1 MKKRNFLLEFAL
13 KSKYNLFASI
23 TALVVLLFAISTVTY
38 AWIEGATTL
47 SINDNTG
54 SVYSNSVKAVNISV
68 GSSAA
73 NNTLNLSQYLDPVL
87 GSGKFYLAPNAVGSL
102 PDGNRGLVN
111 VKINGRDAD
120 TNDISTNY
128 IFFETKIK
136 CVGVVTD
143 LLFDTSSYI
152 KIGGTSGATASN
164 IKTGVTL
171 LNASDRTPVY
181 SNIYTAEQIASGSN
195 AVTGFAP
202 GGEYILQFKIW
213 NEGDNSY
220 NPGSEISINLVLIPQ
235 KDTTTLKLIDYTNS
249 ETSQNL
255 LSSKTVKVEYAGGS
269 ITGTKSG
276 TTYTFNDV
284 PCSQLNNI
292 KFVAYDSS
300 SDNATIYASYDLTG
314 TSVVKGSTYSVY
326 GDPTQSLGTFG
337 NVQKV
342 TLKDVSYENL
352 LQSGTT
358 VRIDNGVNSVYTMYR
373 GSSTKAFS
381 AYVPAASIGKTI
393 TFSNTGYTVSGTLSS
408 SNPYYY
414 IFGETMTK
422 SGTKTVCAG
431 KWYASDSQTT
441 TTIEIQDKT
450 KGRLVQT
457 NSQNV
462 YVQYSDLG
470 TDFYKAYYDTTNS
483 RWKITATNNSI
494 VVWSF
499 EAYSDSAKMY
509 NWTSEARTDA
519 DTCFYF
525 LTAETTGASDGSW
538 NYTGSDID
546 PGILTGEKVSFYG
559 GIANNWTET
568 TGVYISST
576 ETDKATEAIEGTK
589 KADGDFYQFSNL
601 PPEKPADL
609 TGFTTFATAKFIN
622 VDSLNYY
629 LKNKTDWKGKQIE
642 ENAQGGKFYGLWSTE
657 SGNDYIHPVDAVTGK
672 TTIGSASEATSSAS
686 PANISSAD
694 ASNLT
699 LSTVTSSITSLLGE
713 NLYIEYHVSTDGT
726 SYDCVKMKDSA
737 NPISNTTTTTNGIDL
752 SGYIDAD
759 ATLIVKTVLTDGQV
773 YYVSDTDYIRFAD
786 TKTVRLSP
794 SAGATLSATY
804 GGTTYT
810 VAPTDT
816 AQDITVYSGETLTV
830 TATQTASTGKAK
842 FTWSSDSSSVGTQ
855 SPANTV
861 LTKTSTYTLPIAAG
875 SPPLTTLSVGV
886 DQYYQLS
893 YSGGITSTT
902 AKDTYVQSGKT
913 VDLKFSHA
921 TNNYKVVWKVGTTT
935 VKTTDQL
942 LAGETD
948 TYTVTMNADKS
959 VSVTLTQL
967 YKLTYSLAS
976 GSASGSAL
984 TAKNGTTSLSSSPQY
999 FENGTVI
1006 SFTATKPDADNYYS
1020 ITWNAT
1026 DNSGTRTSSDGDMKS
1041 ESETKNITINGNT
1054 TVEVTVTKSTTYA
1067 VTINKS
1073 NNASLTAEYTVNGV
1087 TGTISDINTNGATVN
1102 LPKGATVKVTATA
1115 HTGYQF
1121 DSYTVKNGNTTTT
1134 KTDNQYTITVGTD
1147 PIEIT
1152 VNTSEA
1158 AVIPTNAIFF
1168 KNTVGWSNVYVYF
1181 YSRSYWDKDKGSGS
1195 QNIASG
1201 PTIMKPLSG
1210 TTDIYYL
1217 ELPGDYSIVSFTK
1230 DGQSN
1235 YGNFHNTQAVYRTD
1249 FNKST
1254 PLYTPVNTP
1263 SETLNG
1269 GTVPYY
1275 NNGTWS
1281 AYPETTTEYTV
1292 TINSVS
1298 NATIAVTCD
1307 DTGAT
1312 LTSGATVPANTSI
1325 TVTVTPNTNYNV
1337 KSITVGTDVKN
1348 YTASGAQTKTATVTG
1363 NVTVSAVVEQASTTR
1378 TIYFDNTNSGWST
1391 VYAYAWQ
1398 GSNTSNK
1405 NAPWHGE
1412 QMTNVSGTI
1421 WSITLNADLDKI
1433 IFNNNDSS
1441 QTGNLDIP
1449 GDGYLY
1455 TYGTGWSASPYD
1467 PSASAT
1473 KKINVYVIS
1482 YIYNSANVGNY
1493 SVRCVGGSNDGKD
1506 VSCTDKNT
1514 TKTKDVGYWGS
1525 AQTFHY
1531 LTAEIPA
1538 DTTEFKFH
1546 IGDTWY
1552 GANGK
1557 VADSNTVYIFN
1568 YDGGDKATY
1577 TQE

>member
-47 SINDNTG
+47 TINDTTG

-102 PDGNRGLVN
+102 TDNNRGLVN

-120 TNDISTNY
+120 TNDIGTNY

-171 LNASDRTPVY
+171 LNVSDRTPVY
-181 SNIYTAEQIASGSN
+181 SNIYTSEQIASGSN
-195 AVTGFAP
+195 AVTGFAQD
-202 GGEYILQFKIW
+202 GEYILQFKIW
-213 NEGDNSY
+213 NEGDNTY
-220 NPGSEISINLVLIPQ
+220 NPGSEISINFVLIPQ
-235 KDTTTLKLIDYTNS
+235 KDTTTLKLMDYTNS

-269 ITGTKSG
+269 ITGSKSG
-276 TTYTFNDV
+276 TTYTFSDV
-284 PCSQLNNI
+284 PCSQLDNI

-300 SDNATIYASYDLTG
+300 SDPVIYDLTG
-314 TSVVKGSTYSVY
+314 TSVEKGSTYTVY

-358 VRIDNGVNSVYTMYR
+358 VSIGNGVDSSAYTMYR
-373 GSSTKAFS
+373 GSSTTAFS
-381 AYVPAASIGKTI
+381 AYVPVASIGKTI

-457 NSQNV
+457 NAQNV

-509 NWTSEARTDA
+509 NWTSEARKDA

-576 ETDKATEAIEGTK
+576 ETTSATEAIAGTK

-601 PPEKPADL
+601 PSGKPDAL
-609 TGFTTFATAKFIN
+609 TTFATAKFIN

-657 SGNDYIHPVDAVTGK
+657 SGKDYIHPVDAVTGK

-686 PANISSAD
+686 PANISTAD

-726 SYDCVKMKDSA
+726 SYDCVKMMDTT

-794 SAGATLSATY
+794 SEGATLSATY

-816 AQDITVYSGETLTV
+816 AQNITVYSGETLTV

-842 FTWSSDSSSVGTQ
+842 FTWSDSSSVGTQ

-875 SPPLTTLSVGV
+875 SPSLTTLSVGV

-902 AKDTYVQSGKT
+902 ATDTYVKSGKT
-913 VDLKFSHA
+913 VDLTFSHE
-921 TNNYKVVWKVGTTT
+921 TNNYKVEWQVGTAT
-935 VKTTDQL
+935 VKTTNLL

-948 TYTVTMNADKS
+948 TYTVTMDADKS
-959 VSVTLTQL
+959 VTVTLTQL

-1006 SFTATKPDADNYYS
+1006 SFTATKPDANNYYS
-1020 ITWNAT
+1020 ITWKTT
-1026 DNSGTRTSSDGDMKS
+1026 DNSGTSTSSDGDMKS
-1041 ESETKNITINGNT
+1041 ESETKNITVNGNT

-1067 VTINKS
+1067 VTINKPI
-1073 NNASLTAEYTVNGV
+1073 NASLTAEYTVNGV
-1087 TGTISDINTNGATVN
+1087 TGTISEINTSGATVE
-1102 LPKGATVKVTATA
+1102 LPEGATVKVTATA

-1134 KTDNQYTITVGTD
+1134 ETDNPYTITVGTNT
-1147 PIEIT
+1147 IEIT
-1152 VNTSEA
+1152 VNTTEA

-1181 YSRSYWDKDKGSGS
+1181 YQQKYWDASNGSGS
-1195 QNIASG
+1195 NGIASG
-1201 PTIMKPLSG
+1201 PTPMKPLSG

-1230 DGQSN
+1230 DSQSN
-1235 YGNFHNTQAVYRTD
+1235 YANFHKTEAVYRTD

-1254 PLYTPVNTP
+1254 PLYTPETTASGTYNT
-1263 SETLNG
+1263 N
-1269 GTVPYY
+1269 VPYY

-1292 TINSVS
+1292 TVTNNP
-1298 NATIAVTCD
+1298 NATITVKRN
-1307 DTGAT
+1307 DTN
-1312 LTSGATVPANTSI
+1312 ATVASGDKVPKDTEI

-1337 KSITVGTDVKN
+1337 KSITVGSSTLT
-1348 YTASGAQTKTATVTG
+1348 YTTSGAQTLTATVTG
-1363 NVTVSAVVEQASTTR
+1363 NVTVSAVVEQASTTAR
-1378 TIYFDNTNSGWST
+1378 TIYFDNTVSNWSN
-1391 VYAYAWQ
+1391 VYAHIWYKD
-1398 GSNTSNK
+1398 GSSSEATSWPGNK
-1405 NAPWHGE
+1405 MDSVAGN
-1412 QMTNVSGTI
+1412 I
-1421 WSITLNADLDKI
+1421 YSITINDPNINYI
-1433 IFNNNDSS
+1433 IFNNNSDK
-1441 QTGNLDIP
+1441 QTGDVPIP
-1449 GDGYLY
+1449 
-1455 TYGTGWSASPYD
+1455 T
-1467 PSASAT
+1467 
-1473 KKINVYVIS
+1473 
-1482 YIYNSANVGNY
+1482 
-1493 SVRCVGGSNDGKD
+1493 DGKD
-1506 VSCTDKNT
+1506 LFTWDGT
-1514 TKTKDVGYWGS
+1514 T
-1525 AQTFHY
+1525 
-1531 LTAEIPA
+1531 
-1538 DTTEFKFH
+1538 
-1546 IGDTWY
+1546 
-1552 GANGK
+1552 
-1557 VADSNTVYIFN
+1557 
-1568 YDGGDKATY
+1568 ATY
-1577 TQE
+1577 MGTWSVYSGGGSTSTLTVKISGPVLTEDNKVGTVKYCAVFKADGKSETSVTMDSQGSGKYTCTIPDGYTKVDIQRRSASDNKLWNEKTGLALPSGDCTYTINSWFDGSWS

>member
-47 SINDNTG
+47 TVNDNTG

-102 PDGNRGLVN
+102 TDGNNGLVN
-111 VKINGRDAD
+111 VAINGRDAD
-120 TNDISTNY
+120 SNDISTNY

-164 IKTGVTL
+164 IKTGLTL

-181 SNIYTAEQIASGSN
+181 SNIYSAEQIKSGVN
-195 AVTGFAP
+195 AVSGFAQD
-202 GGEYILQFKIW
+202 GEYILQFKIW
-213 NEGDNSY
+213 NEGDNTY

-269 ITGTKSG
+269 IKGTKSG
-276 TTYTFNDV
+276 NTYTFNDV
-284 PCSQLNNI
+284 PCSQLHNI
-292 KFVAYDSS
+292 KFVAY
-300 SDNATIYASYDLTG
+300 TGTTEYASYDLTG
-314 TSVVKGSTYSVY
+314 TSVAKASTYSVY
-326 GDPTQSLGTFG
+326 GDPTKSLGTFG
-337 NVQKV
+337 DVQKV

-352 LQSGTT
+352 VKSSTT
-358 VRIDNGVNSVYTMYR
+358 INLSNGVDESSYTMYR
-373 GSSTKAFS
+373 GSSTTTFT
-381 AYVPAASIGKTI
+381 AYVPASSIGKAV
-393 TFSNTGYTVSGTLSS
+393 TFSNDGYTASGTLAS

-457 NSQNV
+457 NAQNV

-483 RWKITATNNSI
+483 RWKVTATNNSI

-525 LTAETTGASDGSW
+525 ITAEATGDSDGSW

-559 GIANNWTET
+559 GIANNWSPS
-568 TGVYISST
+568 GVYISST
-576 ETDKATEAIEGTK
+576 ETTAASGAIEGTK
-589 KADGDFYQFSNL
+589 KADGSFYQFSNL
-601 PPEKPADL
+601 PSGKPDAL
-609 TGFTTFATAKFIN
+609 TTFVTAKFIN
-622 VDSLNYY
+622 VDPLQYY
-629 LKNKTDWKGKQIE
+629 LKHKTDWKGKQIE
-642 ENAQGGKFYGLWSTE
+642 DEKAEGGKFYGLWSTE
-657 SGNDYIHPVDAVTGK
+657 SGKDYIHPVDAVTGK
-672 TTIGSASEATSSAS
+672 TTIGSASEATSSTS
-686 PANISSAD
+686 PANISPAD

-699 LSTVTSSITSLLGE
+699 LSTVTSSITSLLAE

-726 SYDCVKMKDSA
+726 SYDCVKMMDAA

-752 SGYIDAD
+752 SGYINAG
-759 ATLIVKTVLTDGQV
+759 APLIVKTVLTDGQV

-810 VAPTDT
+810 VPPTDT

-842 FTWSSDSSSVGTQ
+842 FTWSDSSSVGTQ
-855 SPANTV
+855 SPASTE
-861 LTKTSTYTLPIAAG
+861 LTNTSTYTLPITSE
-875 SPPLTTLSVGV
+875 SPSLTTLSVGV
-886 DQYYQLS
+886 DQYYKLS

-902 AKDTYVQSGKT
+902 ATDTYVQSGET

-935 VKTTDQL
+935 VKPTDQL

-948 TYTVTMNADKS
+948 TYSVTMNADKS

-967 YKLTYSLAS
+967 YMLTYSLAS

-1006 SFTATKPDADNYYS
+1006 SFTATKPDADNYYA
-1020 ITWNAT
+1020 ITWKTT
-1026 DNSGTRTSSDGDMKS
+1026 DNSGTSTSSDGDMKS
-1041 ESETKNITINGNT
+1041 ESETKNITVNGNT

-1073 NNASLTAEYTVNGV
+1073 TNASLTAEYTVNGV
-1087 TGTISDINTNGATVN
+1087 TCTISDINTSGATVN
-1102 LPKGATVKVTATA
+1102 LPEGATVKVTATK
-1115 HTGYQF
+1115 HDGYQVDGF
-1121 DSYTVKNGNTTTT
+1121 EVKTGSTTET
-1134 KTDNQYTITVGTD
+1134 KTGSELNITVGTD
-1147 PIEIT
+1147 PIVIT
-1152 VNTSEA
+1152 VKTSEA
-1158 AVIPTNAIFF
+1158 ATRTIYF
-1168 KNTVGWSNVYVYF
+1168 KNNLGWSNVKVYA
-1181 YSRSYWDKDKGSGS
+1181 YSSEWTSWNNSPSMTLIDSTNKIWKIENVPNTSKNIIFHNGKG
-1195 QNIASG
+1195 
-1201 PTIMKPLSG
+1201 
-1210 TTDIYYL
+1210 
-1217 ELPGDYSIVSFTK
+1217 GDYSQTADLTIPTNDDDLFTP
-1230 DGQSN
+1230 
-1235 YGNFHNTQAVYRTD
+1235 NTTANSSKKY
-1249 FNKST
+1249 
-1254 PLYTPVNTP
+1254 
-1263 SETLNG
+1263 E
-1269 GTVPYY
+1269 
-1275 NNGTWS
+1275 GTWS
-1281 AYPETTTEYTV
+1281 KYSPVTEYTV
-1292 TINSVS
+1292 TVTSNS
-1298 NATIAVTCD
+1298 NATITVKRN
-1307 DTGAT
+1307 DTN
-1312 LTSGATVPANTSI
+1312 ATVASGDKVPKDTEI
-1325 TVTVTPNTNYNV
+1325 TVTVTPSPGYNVTTIKVGSSTTNY
-1337 KSITVGTDVKN
+1337 TT
-1348 YTASGAQTKTATVTG
+1348 SGAQTKTATVTG

-1378 TIYFDNTNSGWST
+1378 TIYFDNTNSNWST
-1391 VYAYAWQ
+1391 VCAYAWQ
-1398 GSNTSNK
+1398 DSYSSNK
-1405 NAPWHGE
+1405 NAPWPGLE
-1412 QMTNVSGTI
+1412 MTHVSGNI
-1421 WSITLNADLDKI
+1421 WSITLTNDYWDKI
-1433 IFNNNDSS
+1433 IFNNNNNGS
-1441 QTGNLDIP
+1441 QTDNLDIP

-1455 TYGTGWSASPYD
+1455 TYGSGWSTTPYD

-1514 TKTKDVGYWGS
+1514 TKTKDVGYWSS

-1568 YDGGDKATY
+1568 YSGDKATY

>member
-47 SINDNTG
+47 TVNDNTG

-102 PDGNRGLVN
+102 TDGNNGLVN
-111 VKINGRDAD
+111 VAINGRDAD
-120 TNDISTNY
+120 SNDISTNY

-136 CVGVVTD
+136 CSGVVTD

-152 KIGGTSGATASN
+152 NIGGTSGTTASY
-164 IKTGVTL
+164 IKTGLTL

-181 SNIYTAEQIASGSN
+181 SNIYSAEQIKSGVN
-195 AVTGFAP
+195 AVSGFAQD
-202 GGEYILQFKIW
+202 GEYILQFKIW
-213 NEGDNSY
+213 NEGDENYYS
-220 NPGSEISINLVLIPQ
+220 GSEVSINLLLIPQ

-255 LSSKTVKVEYAGGS
+255 LSSKTVKLEYNGGS
-269 ITGTKSG
+269 IAATKSG
-276 TTYTFNDV
+276 NTYTFNDV
-284 PCSQLNNI
+284 PCSQLDNI
-292 KFVAYDSS
+292 KFVAY
-300 SDNATIYASYDLTG
+300 TGTTEYASYDLTG
-314 TSVVKGSTYSVY
+314 TSVAKASTYSVY
-326 GDPTQSLGTFG
+326 GDPTKSLGTFG
-337 NVQKV
+337 DVQKV

-352 LQSGTT
+352 VKSSTT
-358 VRIDNGVNSVYTMYR
+358 INLSNGVDESSYTMYR
-373 GSSTKAFS
+373 GSSTTTFT
-381 AYVPAASIGKTI
+381 AYVPASSIGKAV
-393 TFSNTGYTVSGTLSS
+393 TFSNDGYTASGTLAS

-457 NSQNV
+457 NAQNV
-462 YVQYSDLG
+462 YAQYSDLG

-483 RWKITATNNSI
+483 RWKVTATNNSI

-525 LTAETTGASDGSW
+525 ITAETTGDSNGSW

-559 GIANNWTET
+559 GIANNWSPS
-568 TGVYISST
+568 GVYISST
-576 ETDKATEAIEGTK
+576 STTSETQAIAGTK
-589 KADGDFYQFSNL
+589 KADDTFYQFSNNL
-601 PPEKPADL
+601 PSGKPTEL
-609 TGFTTFATAKFIN
+609 TAFVTAKFIN
-622 VDSLNYY
+622 VDPLNYY
-629 LKNKTDWKGKQIE
+629 LKHKTDWNGKQIG
-642 ENAQGGKFYGLWSTE
+642 ENAQGGKFYGLWST
-657 SGNDYIHPVDAVTGK
+657 GNDANYIHAVNPVTGK
-672 TTIGSASEATSSAS
+672 TTIGSASEATSSTS

-699 LSTVTSSITSLLGE
+699 LSTVTSSIKSLLAE

-726 SYDCVKMKDSA
+726 SYDCVKMMDAA

-752 SGYIDAD
+752 SGYINAG
-759 ATLIVKTVLTDGQV
+759 APLIVKTVLTDGQV

-786 TKTVRLSP
+786 TKTVRLRP

-842 FTWSSDSSSVGTQ
+842 FTWSDSSSVGTQ

-875 SPPLTTLSVGV
+875 SPSLTTLSVGV
-886 DQYYQLS
+886 DQYYKLS

-902 AKDTYVQSGKT
+902 ATDTYVQSGET
-913 VDLKFSHA
+913 VGLKFSHA

-948 TYTVTMNADKS
+948 TYTVTMDADKS
-959 VSVTLTQL
+959 VTVTLTQL
-967 YKLTYSLAS
+967 YKLTYGLAS

-999 FENGTVI
+999 LANGTVI
-1006 SFTATKPDADNYYS
+1006 SFTATKPDADNYYE
-1020 ITWNAT
+1020 IIWKTT
-1026 DNSGTRTSSDGDMKS
+1026 DNSGTSTSSDGDMKS

-1073 NNASLTAEYTVNGV
+1073 TNASLTAEYTVNGV
-1087 TGTISDINTNGATVN
+1087 TGTISDINTSGATVN
-1102 LPKGATVKVTATA
+1102 LPEGATVKVTATA
-1115 HTGYQF
+1115 HTGNQF
-1121 DSYTVKNGNTTTT
+1121 DSYTVKNGTNTTTET
-1134 KTDNQYTITVGTD
+1134 NNPYTITVGTD

-1158 AVIPTNAIFF
+1158 ATRTIYF
-1168 KNTVGWSNVYVYF
+1168 KNNLGWSNVKVYAF
-1181 YSRSYWDKDKGSGS
+1181 SSEWTSWNNSPSMTLIDSTNKIWKIENVPNTSK
-1195 QNIASG
+1195 NIIFHNG
-1201 PTIMKPLSG
+1201 NG
-1210 TTDIYYL
+1210 
-1217 ELPGDYSIVSFTK
+1217 GDYSQTADLTIPTNDDDLFTP
-1230 DGQSN
+1230 
-1235 YGNFHNTQAVYRTD
+1235 NTTANSSKKY
-1249 FNKST
+1249 
-1254 PLYTPVNTP
+1254 
-1263 SETLNG
+1263 E
-1269 GTVPYY
+1269 
-1275 NNGTWS
+1275 GTWS
-1281 AYPETTTEYTV
+1281 KYSPVTEYTV
-1292 TINSVS
+1292 TVTSNS
-1298 NATIAVTCD
+1298 NATITVKRN
-1307 DTGAT
+1307 DTN
-1312 LTSGATVPANTSI
+1312 ATVASGDKVPENTEI
-1325 TVTVTPNTNYNV
+1325 TVTVTPNTGYNV
-1337 KSITVGTDVKN
+1337 TSITVGSSTTN
-1348 YTASGAQTKTATVTG
+1348 YTTSGAQTKTATVTG
-1363 NVTVSAVVEQASTTR
+1363 NVTVSAVVEQQATKR
-1378 TIYFDNTNSGWST
+1378 IYFD
-1391 VYAYAWQ
+1391 
-1398 GSNTSNK
+1398 TSN
-1405 NAPWHGE
+1405 AGW
-1412 QMTNVSGTI
+1412 
-1421 WSITLNADLDKI
+1421 
-1433 IFNNNDSS
+1433 FNDSS
-1441 QTGNLDIP
+1441 AKPAIKYSGHDDFIYLGDQTETIGSKTYYYCDVPTDVSGITLRRQTAGGTAWNPASISDPTTSQNLFTIANGWTNANP
-1449 GDGYLY
+1449 NGTWSVLNTGSGGGEASIWYLRGYL
-1455 TYGTGWSASPYD
+1455 
-1467 PSASAT
+1467 
-1473 KKINVYVIS
+1473 
-1482 YIYNSANVGNY
+1482 NSADV
-1493 SVRCVGGSNDGKD
+1493 GSNQDAFNFKTTSDPNVFTLTYTFTGD
-1506 VSCTDKNT
+1506 NAGMQYVQMHNGTNLVAPTSYQNLSENT
-1514 TKTKDVGYWGS
+1514 
-1525 AQTFHY
+1525 
-1531 LTAEIPA
+1531 
-1538 DTTEFKFH
+1538 
-1546 IGDTWY
+1546 
-1552 GANGK
+1552 
-1557 VADSNTVYIFN
+1557 DSNAGTTSGSEKWGIAASSGTTVTITWDASTN
-1568 YDGGDKATY
+1568 KIKWVKS
-1577 TQE
+1577 

>member
-102 PDGNRGLVN
+102 TDKNRGLVN

-143 LLFDTSSYI
+143 LIFDNNSSYI

-235 KDTTTLKLIDYTNS
+235 KDTTTLKLIDYTNN

-255 LSSKTVKVEYAGGS
+255 LSSKTVKVEFSGGS

-276 TTYTFNDV
+276 TTYTFSDV
-284 PCSQLNNI
+284 PCSQLDNI

-358 VRIDNGVNSVYTMYR
+358 VSIDNGVDSSAYTMYR
-373 GSSTKAFS
+373 GSSTTFS

-414 IFGETMTK
+414 VFGETMTK

-457 NSQNV
+457 NAQNV

-509 NWTSEARTDA
+509 NWTSEARKDA

-525 LTAETTGASDGSW
+525 ITAQTTGASDGSW

-559 GIANNWTET
+559 GIANDWKPS
-568 TGVYISST
+568 GVYISST
-576 ETDKATEAIEGTK
+576 DTTSASGAIAGTK
-589 KADGDFYQFSNL
+589 KADGTFYQFSNL
-601 PPEKPADL
+601 PEGKPNDL
-609 TGFTTFATAKFIN
+609 TTFVTTKFIN

-629 LKNKTDWKGKQIE
+629 LKHKTDWAGKQIE
-642 ENAQGGKFYGLWSTE
+642 ENAQGGKFYGLWSTK
-657 SGNDYIHPVDAVTGK
+657 NDDNNIHPVDAVTGK
-672 TTIGSASEATSSAS
+672 TTIGSTSEATSSES
-686 PANISSAD
+686 PAKISSAD

-726 SYDCVKMKDSA
+726 SYDCVKMMDSA

-752 SGYIDAD
+752 SGFIDAD

-773 YYVSDTDYIRFAD
+773 YYVSDTDYIKFAD

-842 FTWSSDSSSVGTQ
+842 FTWSDSSSVGTQ

-861 LTKTSTYTLPIAAG
+861 LTKTSTYTLPIAAD

-902 AKDTYVQSGKT
+902 ATGTYVQSGKT

-948 TYTVTMNADKS
+948 TYSVTMNADKS

-984 TAKNGTTSLSSSPQY
+984 TAKNGSTDLGASPQY

-1006 SFTATKPDADNYYS
+1006 SFTATKPDADNYYA
-1020 ITWNAT
+1020 ITWKTT
-1026 DNSGTRTSSDGDMKS
+1026 DNSGTSTSSDGDMKS
-1041 ESETKNITINGNT
+1041 EIETKNITINGNT

-1087 TGTISDINTNGATVN
+1087 TGTISDINTNGAMVE
-1102 LPKGATVKVTATA
+1102 LPEGATVKVTATA

-1121 DSYTVKNGNTTTT
+1121 DSYTVKNGATTTT
-1134 KTDNQYTITVGTD
+1134 ETVNPYTITVGTN
-1147 PIEIT
+1147 PIEIK
-1152 VNTSEA
+1152 VNTSQVTNNTVYLKNTANWETVKA
-1158 AVIPTNAIFF
+1158 YWWIGSTDNTWPGTAMTHVSDNIYKVEIPTN
-1168 KNTVGWSNVYVYF
+1168 
-1181 YSRSYWDKDKGSGS
+1181 
-1195 QNIASG
+1195 
-1201 PTIMKPLSG
+1201 
-1210 TTDIYYL
+1210 
-1217 ELPGDYSIVSFTK
+1217 
-1230 DGQSN
+1230 
-1235 YGNFHNTQAVYRTD
+1235 
-1249 FNKST
+1249 FNKVIFNQGNST
-1254 PLYTPVNTP
+1254 YQSDTLTIQDGYIYDNDARTWTP
-1263 SETLNG
+1263 
-1269 GTVPYY
+1269 Y
-1275 NNGTWS
+1275 S
-1281 AYPETTTEYTV
+1281 AATEYTV
-1292 TINSVS
+1292 SVASVDNAEVKVTYGSTTITEGNS
-1298 NATIAVTCD
+1298 
-1307 DTGAT
+1307 
-1312 LTSGATVPANTSI
+1312 ATVPANTSI

-1467 PSASAT
+1467 PSGGGGEAST
-1473 KKINVYVIS
+1473 WYLIGYLNEGDVTQKKDDFNFKTTSDPNVFTLTYTFSKGTTQYLQMLNDTVKYAPGKYEGLTSENVYSS
-1482 YIYNSANVGNY
+1482 YEG
-1493 SVRCVGGSNDGKD
+1493 
-1506 VSCTDKNT
+1506 T
-1514 TKTKDVGYWGS
+1514 T
-1525 AQTFHY
+1525 
-1531 LTAEIPA
+1531 
-1538 DTTEFKFH
+1538 
-1546 IGDTWY
+1546 
-1552 GANGK
+1552 
-1557 VADSNTVYIFN
+1557 
-1568 YDGGDKATY
+1568 DGGEKWSIAVSSGT
-1577 TQE
+1577 TVTITWNASTNKIKWVKS

>member
-47 SINDNTG
+47 TVNDNTG

-73 NNTLNLSQYLDPVL
+73 NSTLNLSQYLDPVL
-87 GSGKFYLAPNAVGSL
+87 GNGKFYLAPNAVGSL

-143 LLFDTSSYI
+143 LLFDNNSSYI

-213 NEGDNSY
+213 NEGDNTY
-220 NPGSEISINLVLIPQ
+220 NLGSEISINLVLIPQ
-235 KDTTTLKLIDYTNS
+235 KDTTTLKLIDYTNN

-255 LSSKTVKVEYAGGS
+255 LSSKTVKVEFSGGS
-269 ITGTKSG
+269 IKGTKSG
-276 TTYTFNDV
+276 NTYTFSDV
-284 PCSQLNNI
+284 PCSQLDNI

-314 TSVVKGSTYSVY
+314 TSVVKGSTYTVY

-358 VRIDNGVNSVYTMYR
+358 VSIGNGVDSSAYTMYR
-373 GSSTKAFS
+373 GSSTTAFS
-381 AYVPAASIGKTI
+381 AYVPVASIGKTI

-450 KGRLVQT
+450 KGRLVLT
-457 NSQNV
+457 NAQNV

-525 LTAETTGASDGSW
+525 ITAQTTGASDGSW

-559 GIANNWTET
+559 GIANDWSPS
-568 TGVYISST
+568 GVYISST
-576 ETDKATEAIEGTK
+576 ETTSASGAIEGTK
-589 KADGDFYQFSNL
+589 KADGTFYQFSNL
-601 PPEKPADL
+601 PQGKPDAL
-609 TGFTTFATAKFIN
+609 TTFVTAKFIN

-629 LKNKTDWKGKQIE
+629 LKHKTDWAGKQIE
-642 ENAQGGKFYGLWSTE
+642 ENAQGGKFYGLWSTK
-657 SGNDYIHPVDAVTGK
+657 NDDNNIHPVDAVTGK
-672 TTIGSASEATSSAS
+672 TTIGSASEATSSES
-686 PANISSAD
+686 PAKISSAD

-726 SYDCVKMKDSA
+726 SYDCVKMMDSA
-737 NPISNTTTTTNGIDL
+737 NPISNTTTTTNGMDL
-752 SGYIDAD
+752 SGFIDAD

-773 YYVSDTDYIRFAD
+773 YYVSDTDYIKFAD

-794 SAGATLSATY
+794 SEGATLSATY

-842 FTWSSDSSSVGTQ
+842 FTWSDSSSVGTQ
-855 SPANTV
+855 SPASTV

-902 AKDTYVQSGKT
+902 AKDTYVKSGKT
-913 VDLKFSHA
+913 VDLTFSHD

-1006 SFTATKPDADNYYS
+1006 SFTATKPDANNYYS
-1020 ITWNAT
+1020 ITWKTT
-1026 DNSGTRTSSDGDMKS
+1026 DNSGTSTSSDGDMKS

-1054 TVEVTVTKSTTYA
+1054 TVEVTVTKSTTY
-1067 VTINKS
+1067 VVKINKP
-1073 NNASLTAEYTVNGV
+1073 NNASLTAEYTVNSV

-1102 LPKGATVKVTATA
+1102 LPEGATVKVTATA

-1121 DSYTVKNGNTTTT
+1121 DSYTVKNGSTTTT
-1134 KTDNQYTITVGTD
+1134 ETDNTYTITVGTD

-1235 YGNFHNTQAVYRTD
+1235 YGNFHNTEAVYRGD
-1249 FNKST
+1249 FDKSK

-1263 SETLNG
+1263 SVTLNEN
-1269 GTVPYY
+1269 TVPYY

-1292 TINSVS
+1292 TVTNNP
-1298 NATIAVTCD
+1298 NATITVKRNGTN
-1307 DTGAT
+1307 
-1312 LTSGATVPANTSI
+1312 ATVASGDKVPKDTEI
-1325 TVTVTPNTNYNV
+1325 TVTVTPNPSYNV
-1337 KSITVGTDVKN
+1337 TSITIGSSTST
-1348 YTASGAQTKTATVTG
+1348 YTTSGAQTKIATVTD

-1378 TIYFDNTNSGWST
+1378 TIYFDSTNSGWST
-1391 VYAYAWQ
+1391 VCAYAWQ
-1398 GSNTSNK
+1398 NSNDSNK
-1405 NAPWHGE
+1405 NASWPGV
-1412 QMTNVSGTI
+1412 QMAKVSGNI
-1421 WSITLNADLDKI
+1421 WSITLTNANWDKI
-1433 IFNNNDSS
+1433 IFNNNNNGS
-1441 QTGNLDIP
+1441 QSGNLDIP
-1449 GDGYLY
+1449 GDRYLY
-1455 TYGTGWSASPYD
+1455 TYDSGWSTTPYD
-1467 PSASAT
+1467 PS
-1473 KKINVYVIS
+1473 
-1482 YIYNSANVGNY
+1482 G
-1493 SVRCVGGSNDGKD
+1493 GGSPSTLTVQISDPVLSEDNKVGTVKYCAVFKADGKTETSVTMD
-1506 VSCTDKNT
+1506 SQGSGKYTCTIPDGY
-1514 TKTKDVGYWGS
+1514 TKVDIQRRS
-1525 AQTFHY
+1525 ASDNKLWNEKTG
-1531 LTAEIPA
+1531 LALPS
-1538 DTTEFKFH
+1538 
-1546 IGDTWY
+1546 GDC
-1552 GANGK
+1552 
-1557 VADSNTVYIFN
+1557 
-1568 YDGGDKATY
+1568 TY
-1577 TQE
+1577 TINSWFSGSWS

>member
-47 SINDNTG
+47 SINDTKG

-73 NNTLNLSQYLDPVL
+73 NNTLDLTQYLDPVL
-87 GSGKFYLAPNAVGSL
+87 GNGKFYLAPNAVGSL

-136 CVGVVTD
+136 CVDPKDVSSEDGPVTD
-143 LLFDTSSYI
+143 LLFDNNSSYI
-152 KIGGTSGATASN
+152 KIGGTSGDTASN

-181 SNIYTAEQIASGSN
+181 SNIYTADEIESGSN

-213 NEGDNSY
+213 NEGDNTY
-220 NPGSEISINLVLIPQ
+220 NPGSEISIKLILIPQ
-235 KDTTTLKLIDYTNS
+235 SDTTTLNLIDYTNN

-276 TTYTFNDV
+276 NTYIFSNV
-284 PCSQLNNI
+284 PCSQLDNI

-300 SDNATIYASYDLTG
+300 SDNAEIYASYDLTG
-314 TSVVKGSTYSVY
+314 TSVEKGSTYTVY
-326 GDPTQSLGTFG
+326 GDPTPSDPKQTFGTFG

-352 LQSGTT
+352 LQSGTA
-358 VRIDNGVNSVYTMYR
+358 VSIDNGVDSSAYTMYR
-373 GSSTKAFS
+373 GSSTTAFS
-381 AYVPAASIGKTI
+381 AYVPEASIGKTL

-457 NSQNV
+457 NAQNV

-509 NWTSEARTDA
+509 NWTSEARKDA

-525 LTAETTGASDGSW
+525 ITAQTTGASDGSW

-559 GIANNWTET
+559 GIANDWKPS
-568 TGVYISST
+568 GVYISST
-576 ETDKATEAIEGTK
+576 DTTSASGAIAGTK
-589 KADGDFYQFSNL
+589 KADGTFYQFSNL
-601 PPEKPADL
+601 PEGKPNDL
-609 TGFTTFATAKFIN
+609 TTFVTTKFIN

-629 LKNKTDWKGKQIE
+629 LKHKTDWNGKQIG
-642 ENAQGGKFYGLWSTE
+642 ENAQGGKFYGLWSKE
-657 SGNDYIHPVDAVTGK
+657 SGSNFIHTVDAVTGK
-672 TTIGSASEATSSAS
+672 TTIGSASEATSSES
-686 PANISSAD
+686 PAKISSAD

-726 SYDCVKMKDSA
+726 SYDCVKMMDSA

-752 SGYIDAD
+752 SGFIDAD

-773 YYVSDTDYIRFAD
+773 YYVSDTDYIKFAD

-842 FTWSSDSSSVGTQ
+842 FTWSDSSSVGTQ

-861 LTKTSTYTLPIAAG
+861 LTKTSTYTLPIAAD

-902 AKDTYVQSGKT
+902 ATGTYVQSGKT

-948 TYTVTMNADKS
+948 TYSVTMNADKS

-984 TAKNGTTSLSSSPQY
+984 TAKNGSTDLGASPQY

-1006 SFTATKPDADNYYS
+1006 SFTATKPDADNYYA
-1020 ITWNAT
+1020 ITWKTT
-1026 DNSGTRTSSDGDMKS
+1026 DNSGTSTSSDGDMKS

-1067 VTINKS
+1067 VTINKPI
-1073 NNASLTAEYTVNGV
+1073 NASLTAEYTVNGV

-1102 LPKGATVKVTATA
+1102 LPEGATVKVTATA
-1115 HTGYQF
+1115 HTGYKF
-1121 DSYTVKNGNTTTT
+1121 DSYTVKNGTTTTT
-1134 KTDNQYTITVGTD
+1134 KTVNPYTITVGTN
-1147 PIEIT
+1147 PIEIK

-1158 AVIPTNAIFF
+1158 ATRTIYF
-1168 KNTVGWSNVYVYF
+1168 KNTVGWTSVKVYAYSSEWTSWNDSPSMTLIDPANNIWKIDNVPNT
-1181 YSRSYWDKDKGSGS
+1181 SSK
-1195 QNIASG
+1195 I
-1201 PTIMKPLSG
+1201 I
-1210 TTDIYYL
+1210 
-1217 ELPGDYSIVSFTK
+1217 
-1230 DGQSN
+1230 
-1235 YGNFHNTQAVYRTD
+1235 FHNG
-1249 FNKST
+1249 KSGNNSQTADLDIPTNGDDLFT
-1254 PLYTPVNTP
+1254 PNTTPN
-1263 SETLNG
+1263 SSYKYE
-1269 GTVPYY
+1269 
-1275 NNGTWS
+1275 GTWS
-1281 AYPETTTEYTV
+1281 KYSPVTEYTV
-1292 TINSVS
+1292 TVTSNPNANITVKRNDT
-1298 NATIAVTCD
+1298 NATVA
-1307 DTGAT
+1307 
-1312 LTSGATVPANTSI
+1312 SGDKVPKDIVI
-1325 TVTVTPNTNYNV
+1325 TVTVTPNPNYNV
-1337 KSITVGTDVKN
+1337 KSITVGSSTLDC
-1348 YTASGAQTKTATVTG
+1348 TASGAQTKTATVTG

-1467 PSASAT
+1467 PSGGGGEASIWYLRGNLNGADVNT
-1473 KKINVYVIS
+1473 NQEAFNFKTTSDPNVFTLTYTFTGDNGGMQYLQMHNGTNTVAPTS
-1482 YIYNSANVGNY
+1482 YQNLSENTDSNVGTT
-1493 SVRCVGGSNDGKD
+1493 SGSEKWGIAASNG
-1506 VSCTDKNT
+1506 T
-1514 TKTKDVGYWGS
+1514 TVT
-1525 AQTFHY
+1525 
-1531 LTAEIPA
+1531 I
-1538 DTTEFKFH
+1538 
-1546 IGDTWY
+1546 TWN
-1552 GANGK
+1552 ASTNK
-1557 VADSNTVYIFN
+1557 IKWVKS
-1568 YDGGDKATY
+1568 
-1577 TQE
+1577 

>member
-47 SINDNTG
+47 TINDNTG

-73 NNTLNLSQYLDPVL
+73 NSTLNLSQYLDPVL
-87 GSGKFYLAPNAVGSL
+87 GNGKFYLAPNAVGSL

-143 LLFDTSSYI
+143 LLFDNNSSYI

-213 NEGDNSY
+213 NEGDNTY

-235 KDTTTLKLIDYTNS
+235 KDTTTLKLIDYTNN

-255 LSSKTVKVEYAGGS
+255 LSSKTVKVEFSGGS
-269 ITGTKSG
+269 IKGTKSG
-276 TTYTFNDV
+276 NTYTFSDV
-284 PCSQLNNI
+284 PCSQLDNI

-314 TSVVKGSTYSVY
+314 TSVVKGSTYTVY
-326 GDPTQSLGTFG
+326 GDPTPSDPKQTFGTFG
-337 NVQKV
+337 AVQKV

-358 VRIDNGVNSVYTMYR
+358 VSINNGVDSSVYTMYR
-373 GSSTKAFS
+373 GSSTTAFS
-381 AYVPAASIGKTI
+381 VYVPAASIGKTI

-457 NSQNV
+457 NAQNV

-525 LTAETTGASDGSW
+525 ITAQTTGASDGSW

-559 GIANNWTET
+559 GIANDWSPS
-568 TGVYISST
+568 GVYISST
-576 ETDKATEAIEGTK
+576 ETTSASGAIEGTK
-589 KADGDFYQFSNL
+589 KADGTFYQFSNL
-601 PPEKPADL
+601 PQGKPDAL
-609 TGFTTFATAKFIN
+609 TTFVTTKFIN

-629 LKNKTDWKGKQIE
+629 LKHKTDWAGKQIE
-642 ENAQGGKFYGLWSTE
+642 ENAQGGKFYGLWSTK
-657 SGNDYIHPVDAVTGK
+657 NDDNNIHPVDAVTGK
-672 TTIGSASEATSSAS
+672 TTIGSASEATSSES
-686 PANISSAD
+686 PAKISSAD

-726 SYDCVKMKDSA
+726 SYDCVKMMDSA
-737 NPISNTTTTTNGIDL
+737 NPISNTTTTTNGLDL
-752 SGYIDAD
+752 SGFIDAD

-773 YYVSDTDYIRFAD
+773 YYVSDTDYIKFAD

-842 FTWSSDSSSVGTQ
+842 FTWSDSSSVGTQ

-861 LTKTSTYTLPIAAG
+861 LTKTSTYKLPIAAG
-875 SPPLTTLSVGV
+875 SHSLTTLSVGV

-948 TYTVTMNADKS
+948 TYTVTMDADKS
-959 VSVTLTQL
+959 VTVTLTQL

-976 GSASGSAL
+976 GSATGSTL
-984 TAKNGTTSLSSSPQY
+984 TAKNGSTDLGASPQY

-1006 SFTATKPDADNYYS
+1006 SFTATKPDADNYYA
-1020 ITWNAT
+1020 ITWKTT
-1026 DNSGTRTSSDGDMKS
+1026 DNSCTSTSSDGDMKS

-1067 VTINKS
+1067 VTINKPT
-1073 NNASLTAEYTVNGV
+1073 NASLTAEYTVNGV
-1087 TGTISDINTNGATVN
+1087 TGTISDINTSGATVN
-1102 LPKGATVKVTATA
+1102 LPEGATVKVTATA

-1121 DSYTVKNGNTTTT
+1121 DGYTVKNGTTTT
-1134 KTDNQYTITVGTD
+1134 TETDNTYTITVGTN

-1152 VNTSEA
+1152 VNTSAAAERIIYLYDAAGTFSSSNKPKIWYWKAGSKNENSTALSSKHFEWGSRPDMTLVDGYTNIWSYTLTADAHDCSEA
-1158 AVIPTNAIFF
+1158 NWFIF
-1168 KNTVGWSNVYVYF
+1168 G
-1181 YSRSYWDKDKGSGS
+1181 DSG
-1195 QNIASG
+1195 
-1201 PTIMKPLSG
+1201 
-1210 TTDIYYL
+1210 DIYCS
-1217 ELPGDYSIVSFTK
+1217 DIS
-1230 DGQSN
+1230 
-1235 YGNFHNTQAVYRTD
+1235 
-1249 FNKST
+1249 
-1254 PLYTPVNTP
+1254 
-1263 SETLNG
+1263 LNM
-1269 GTVPYY
+1269 Y
-1275 NNGTWS
+1275 NNETRKWS
-1281 AYPETTTEYTV
+1281 TFPPSTTEYTV

-1298 NATIAVTCD
+1298 NATIAVTRD

-1312 LTSGATVPANTSI
+1312 LTNGATVPASTSI

-1337 KSITVGTDVKN
+1337 KSITVGTDVTN

-1363 NVTVSAVVEQASTTR
+1363 NVTVSAVVAANTR
-1378 TIYFDNTNSGWST
+1378 IYFKNTSGWST
-1391 VYAYAWQ
+1391 VKAYYWG
-1398 GSNTSNK
+1398 GSSSSAFPGDDMTQVGDSDIYYIEVPNITNT
-1405 NAPWHGE
+1405 
-1412 QMTNVSGTI
+1412 Q
-1421 WSITLNADLDKI
+1421 I
-1433 IFNNNDSS
+1433 IFTNKATSGSS
-1441 QTGNLDIP
+1441 GDQTTDLSIP
-1449 GDGYLY
+1449 GYGYLY
-1455 TYGTGWSASPYD
+1455 TYGTGWSDSPYD
-1467 PSASAT
+1467 PS
-1473 KKINVYVIS
+1473 
-1482 YIYNSANVGNY
+1482 G
-1493 SVRCVGGSNDGKD
+1493 GGSTSTLTVQISGDVLTTDNGVNVKYCAVFKADGKTD
-1506 VSCTDKNT
+1506 TSVTMDSQGSGKYTCTIPDGYTKVDIQRRSASDNT
-1514 TKTKDVGYWGS
+1514 LWNEKTG
-1525 AQTFHY
+1525 
-1531 LTAEIPA
+1531 LTLPS
-1538 DTTEFKFH
+1538 
-1546 IGDTWY
+1546 GDC
-1552 GANGK
+1552 
-1557 VADSNTVYIFN
+1557 
-1568 YDGGDKATY
+1568 TY
-1577 TQE
+1577 TVNSWFDGSWS

>member
-171 LNASDRTPVY
+171 LNASDRTPVF

-213 NEGDNSY
+213 NEGDNTY

-235 KDTTTLKLIDYTNS
+235 KDTTTLKLIDYTNN

-276 TTYTFNDV
+276 TTYTFSDV
-284 PCSQLNNI
+284 PCSQLDNI

-300 SDNATIYASYDLTG
+300 SDNAAIYASYDLTG

-326 GDPTQSLGTFG
+326 GDPTPSNPKQTFGTFG
-337 NVQKV
+337 AVQKV

-358 VRIDNGVNSVYTMYR
+358 VSIDNGVDSSVYTMYR
-373 GSSTKAFS
+373 GSSTTAFS

-457 NSQNV
+457 NAQNV

-470 TDFYKAYYDTTNS
+470 TDFYKAYYDTTNN

-525 LTAETTGASDGSW
+525 ITAQTTGASDGSW

-559 GIANNWTET
+559 GIANDWSPS
-568 TGVYISST
+568 GVYISST
-576 ETDKATEAIEGTK
+576 ETTSASGAIEGTK
-589 KADGDFYQFSNL
+589 KADGTFYQFSNL
-601 PPEKPADL
+601 PQGKPNDL
-609 TGFTTFATAKFIN
+609 TTFVTAKFIN

-629 LKNKTDWKGKQIE
+629 LKHKTDWGGKQIE
-642 ENAQGGKFYGLWSTE
+642 ENAQGGKFYGLWSTK
-657 SGNDYIHPVDAVTGK
+657 NDDNNIHPVDAVTGK
-672 TTIGSASEATSSAS
+672 TTIGSASEATSSES
-686 PANISSAD
+686 PAKISSAA

-726 SYDCVKMKDSA
+726 SYDCVKMMDSA
-737 NPISNTTTTTNGIDL
+737 NPISNTTTTTNGLDL
-752 SGYIDAD
+752 SGFIDAD

-773 YYVSDTDYIRFAD
+773 YYVSDTDYIKFAD

-842 FTWSSDSSSVGTQ
+842 FTWSDSSSVGTQ

-861 LTKTSTYTLPIAAG
+861 LTKTSTYKLPIAAG
-875 SPPLTTLSVGV
+875 SHSLTTLSVGV

-948 TYTVTMNADKS
+948 TYSVTMNADKS

-984 TAKNGTTSLSSSPQY
+984 TAKNGTTSLTSSPQY

-1006 SFTATKPDADNYYS
+1006 SFTATKPDANNYYS
-1020 ITWNAT
+1020 ITWKTT
-1026 DNSGTRTSSDGDMKS
+1026 DNSGTSTSSDGDMKS
-1041 ESETKNITINGNT
+1041 ESETKNITVNGNT

-1067 VTINKS
+1067 VTINKPI
-1073 NNASLTAEYTVNGV
+1073 NASLTAEYTVNGV
-1087 TGTISDINTNGATVN
+1087 TGTISEINTSGATVE
-1102 LPKGATVKVTATA
+1102 LPEGATVKVTATA

-1134 KTDNQYTITVGTD
+1134 ETDNQYTITVGTN

-1181 YSRSYWDKDKGSGS
+1181 YSKEYWDASNGSGS
-1195 QNIASG
+1195 SGIASG
-1201 PTIMKPLSG
+1201 PTPMKPLSG

-1230 DGQSN
+1230 DSQYN
-1235 YGNFHNTQAVYRTD
+1235 YGNFHKTEAVYRTD
-1249 FNKST
+1249 FNKSK
-1254 PLYTPVNTP
+1254 PLYTPETTASGTYNT
-1263 SETLNG
+1263 N
-1269 GTVPYY
+1269 VPYY

-1298 NATIAVTCD
+1298 NAAIAVTCD

-1363 NVTVSAVVEQASTTR
+1363 NVTVSAVVEQASTTAR
-1378 TIYFDNTNSGWST
+1378 TIYFDNTVSNWSN
-1391 VYAYAWQ
+1391 VYAHIWYKD
-1398 GSNTSNK
+1398 GSSSEATSWPGNK
-1405 NAPWHGE
+1405 MDSVAGN
-1412 QMTNVSGTI
+1412 I
-1421 WSITLNADLDKI
+1421 YSITINDPNINYI
-1433 IFNNNDSS
+1433 IFNNNSDK
-1441 QTGNLDIP
+1441 QTGDVPIP
-1449 GDGYLY
+1449 
-1455 TYGTGWSASPYD
+1455 T
-1467 PSASAT
+1467 
-1473 KKINVYVIS
+1473 
-1482 YIYNSANVGNY
+1482 
-1493 SVRCVGGSNDGKD
+1493 DGKD
-1506 VSCTDKNT
+1506 LFTWDGT
-1514 TKTKDVGYWGS
+1514 T
-1525 AQTFHY
+1525 
-1531 LTAEIPA
+1531 
-1538 DTTEFKFH
+1538 
-1546 IGDTWY
+1546 
-1552 GANGK
+1552 
-1557 VADSNTVYIFN
+1557 
-1568 YDGGDKATY
+1568 ATY
-1577 TQE
+1577 MGTWSVYSGGGSTSTLTVKISGPVLTEDNKVGTVKYCAVFKADGKSETSVTMDSQGSGKYTCTIPDGYTKVDIQRRSASDNKLWNEKKGLALPSGDCTYTINSWFSGSWS

>member
-47 SINDNTG
+47 TINDTTG

-102 PDGNRGLVN
+102 TDNNRGLVN

-152 KIGGTSGATASN
+152 KIGGTSGAVASN

-181 SNIYTAEQIASGSN
+181 SNIYTSEQIASGSN
-195 AVTGFAP
+195 AVTGFAQD
-202 GGEYILQFKIW
+202 GEYILQFKIW
-213 NEGDNSY
+213 NEGDNTY

-276 TTYTFNDV
+276 TTYTFSDV
-284 PCSQLNNI
+284 PCSQLDNI

-300 SDNATIYASYDLTG
+300 SDPVIYDLTS
-314 TSVVKGSTYSVY
+314 TSVEKGSTYTVY

-358 VRIDNGVNSVYTMYR
+358 VSIGNGVDSSAYTMYR
-373 GSSTKAFS
+373 GSSTTAFS
-381 AYVPAASIGKTI
+381 AYVPVASIGKTI

-457 NSQNV
+457 NAQNV

-525 LTAETTGASDGSW
+525 LTAEATGASDGSW

-559 GIANNWTET
+559 GIANDWSPS
-568 TGVYISST
+568 GVYISST
-576 ETDKATEAIEGTK
+576 ETTSASGAIEGTK
-589 KADGDFYQFSNL
+589 KADGTFYQFSNL
-601 PPEKPADL
+601 PQGKPDAL
-609 TGFTTFATAKFIN
+609 TTFVTAKFIN

-629 LKNKTDWKGKQIE
+629 LKHKTDWKGKQIE
-642 ENAQGGKFYGLWSTE
+642 ENAQGGKFYGLWSTK
-657 SGNDYIHPVDAVTGK
+657 NDDNNIHPVDAVTGK
-672 TTIGSASEATSSAS
+672 TTIGSASEATSSES
-686 PANISSAD
+686 PAKISSAD

-726 SYDCVKMKDSA
+726 SYDCVKMMDSA
-737 NPISNTTTTTNGIDL
+737 NPISNTTTTTNGLDL
-752 SGYIDAD
+752 SGFIDAD

-773 YYVSDTDYIRFAD
+773 YYVSDTDYIKFAD

-842 FTWSSDSSSVGTQ
+842 FTWSDSSSVGTQ

-875 SPPLTTLSVGV
+875 SPSLTTLSVGV

-948 TYTVTMNADKS
+948 TYSVTMNADKS

-1006 SFTATKPDADNYYS
+1006 SFTATKPDADNYYA
-1020 ITWNAT
+1020 ITWKTT
-1026 DNSGTRTSSDGDMKS
+1026 DKSGTSTSSDGDMKS
-1041 ESETKNITINGNT
+1041 ESETKNITVNGNT

-1067 VTINKS
+1067 VKINKPT
-1073 NNASLTAEYTVNGV
+1073 NASLTAEYTVNGV

-1102 LPKGATVKVTATA
+1102 LPEGATVKVTATA

-1134 KTDNQYTITVGTD
+1134 ETDNQYTITVGTN

-1181 YSRSYWDKDKGSGS
+1181 YSKEYWDASNGSGS
-1195 QNIASG
+1195 SGIASG
-1201 PTIMKPLSG
+1201 PTPMKPLSG

-1230 DGQSN
+1230 DSQYN
-1235 YGNFHNTQAVYRTD
+1235 YGNFHKTEAVYRTD
-1249 FNKST
+1249 FNKSK
-1254 PLYTPVNTP
+1254 PLYTPETTASGTYNT
-1263 SETLNG
+1263 N
-1269 GTVPYY
+1269 VPYY

-1325 TVTVTPNTNYNV
+1325 TVTVTPNPNYNV
-1337 KSITVGTDVKN
+1337 KSITVGSSTSD
-1348 YTASGAQTKTATVTG
+1348 YTASGAQTMTATVTG
-1363 NVTVSAVVEQASTTR
+1363 NVTVSAVVEQATTTAR
-1378 TIYFDNTNSGWST
+1378 TIYFDNTNSKWST

-1398 GSNTSNK
+1398 DSNPSNN
-1405 NAPWHGE
+1405 NASWPGV
-1412 QMTNVSGTI
+1412 QMTKVSGNI
-1421 WSITLNADLDKI
+1421 WSITLTNANWDKI
-1433 IFNNNDSS
+1433 IFNNNGS

-1455 TYGTGWSASPYD
+1455 TYDSGWSTTPYD

-1568 YDGGDKATY
+1568 YDGDKATY

>member
-47 SINDNTG
+47 TISDAIG

-171 LNASDRTPVY
+171 LNASDRTPVF

-213 NEGDNSY
+213 NEGDNTY

-235 KDTTTLKLIDYTNS
+235 KDTTTLKLIDYTNN

-276 TTYTFNDV
+276 TTYTFSDV
-284 PCSQLNNI
+284 PCSQLDNI

-300 SDNATIYASYDLTG
+300 SDNAAIYAIYDLTG

-326 GDPTQSLGTFG
+326 GDPTPSDPKQTFGTFG
-337 NVQKV
+337 AVQKV

-358 VRIDNGVNSVYTMYR
+358 VSIDNGVDSSVYTMYR
-373 GSSTKAFS
+373 GSSTTAFS

-457 NSQNV
+457 NAQNV

-470 TDFYKAYYDTTNS
+470 TDFYKAYYDTTNN

-525 LTAETTGASDGSW
+525 ITAQTTGASDGSW

-559 GIANNWTET
+559 GIANDWSPS
-568 TGVYISST
+568 GVYISST
-576 ETDKATEAIEGTK
+576 ETTSASGAIEGTK
-589 KADGDFYQFSNL
+589 KADGTFYQFSNL
-601 PPEKPADL
+601 PQGKPDAL
-609 TGFTTFATAKFIN
+609 TTFVTTKFIN

-629 LKNKTDWKGKQIE
+629 LKHKTDWAGKQIE
-642 ENAQGGKFYGLWSTE
+642 ENAQGGKFYGLWSTK
-657 SGNDYIHPVDAVTGK
+657 NDDNNIHPVDAVTGK
-672 TTIGSASEATSSAS
+672 TTIGSASEATSSES
-686 PANISSAD
+686 PAKISSAD

-726 SYDCVKMKDSA
+726 SYDCVKMMDSA
-737 NPISNTTTTTNGIDL
+737 NPISNTTTTTNGLDL
-752 SGYIDAD
+752 SGFIDAD

-773 YYVSDTDYIRFAD
+773 YYVSDTDYIKFAD

-842 FTWSSDSSSVGTQ
+842 FTWSDSSSVGTQ

-861 LTKTSTYTLPIAAG
+861 LTKTSTYKLPIATG
-875 SPPLTTLSVGV
+875 SHSLTTLSVGV

-902 AKDTYVQSGKT
+902 ATDTYVKSGKT

-942 LAGETD
+942 LAGDTD
-948 TYTVTMNADKS
+948 TYSVTMNADKS

-1006 SFTATKPDADNYYS
+1006 SFTATKPDANNYYS
-1020 ITWNAT
+1020 ITWNTT
-1026 DNSGTRTSSDGDMKS
+1026 DNSGTSTASDGDMKS
-1041 ESETKNITINGNT
+1041 ESETKNITVNGNT

-1067 VTINKS
+1067 VTINKPT
-1073 NNASLTAEYTVNGV
+1073 NASLTAEYTVNGV
-1087 TGTISDINTNGATVN
+1087 TGTISDINTSGATVE
-1102 LPKGATVKVTATA
+1102 LPEGATVKVTATA

-1121 DSYTVKNGNTTTT
+1121 DGYTVKNGTTTT
-1134 KTDNQYTITVGTD
+1134 TETDNPYTITVGTD

-1181 YSRSYWDKDKGSGS
+1181 YSKEYWDASNGSGS
-1195 QNIASG
+1195 SGIASG
-1201 PTIMKPLSG
+1201 PTPMKPLSG

-1230 DGQSN
+1230 DSQYN
-1235 YGNFHNTQAVYRTD
+1235 YGNFHKTEAVYRTD
-1249 FNKST
+1249 FNKSK
-1254 PLYTPVNTP
+1254 PLYTPETTASGTYNT
-1263 SETLNG
+1263 N
-1269 GTVPYY
+1269 VPYY

-1325 TVTVTPNTNYNV
+1325 TVTVTPNPNYNV
-1337 KSITVGTDVKN
+1337 KSITVGSSTSD
-1348 YTASGAQTKTATVTG
+1348 YTASGAQSKTATVTG
-1363 NVTVSAVVEQASTTR
+1363 NVTVSAVVEQATTTAR
-1378 TIYFDNTNSGWST
+1378 TIYFDNTVSNWSN
-1391 VYAYAWQ
+1391 VYAHIWYKD
-1398 GSNTSNK
+1398 GSSSEATSWPGNK
-1405 NAPWHGE
+1405 MDSVAGN
-1412 QMTNVSGTI
+1412 I
-1421 WSITLNADLDKI
+1421 YSITINDPNINYI
-1433 IFNNNDSS
+1433 IFNNNSDK
-1441 QTGNLDIP
+1441 QTGDVPIP
-1449 GDGYLY
+1449 
-1455 TYGTGWSASPYD
+1455 T
-1467 PSASAT
+1467 
-1473 KKINVYVIS
+1473 
-1482 YIYNSANVGNY
+1482 
-1493 SVRCVGGSNDGKD
+1493 DGKD
-1506 VSCTDKNT
+1506 LFTWDGT
-1514 TKTKDVGYWGS
+1514 T
-1525 AQTFHY
+1525 
-1531 LTAEIPA
+1531 
-1538 DTTEFKFH
+1538 
-1546 IGDTWY
+1546 
-1552 GANGK
+1552 
-1557 VADSNTVYIFN
+1557 
-1568 YDGGDKATY
+1568 ATY
-1577 TQE
+1577 MGTWSVYSGGGSTSTLTVKISGPVLTEDNKVGTVKYCAVFKADGKSETSVTMDSQGSGKYTCTIPDGYTKVDIQRRSASDNKLWNEKTGLALPSGDCTYTINSWFSGSWS

>member
-47 SINDNTG
+47 TISDAIG

-171 LNASDRTPVY
+171 LNASDRTPVF

-213 NEGDNSY
+213 NEGDNTY

-235 KDTTTLKLIDYTNS
+235 KDTTTLKLIDYTNN

-457 NSQNV
+457 NAQNV

-525 LTAETTGASDGSW
+525 LTAEATGASDGSW

-559 GIANNWTET
+559 GIANDWSPS
-568 TGVYISST
+568 GVYISST
-576 ETDKATEAIEGTK
+576 ETTSASGAIEGTK
-589 KADGDFYQFSNL
+589 KADGTFYQFSNL
-601 PPEKPADL
+601 PQGKPDAL
-609 TGFTTFATAKFIN
+609 TTFVTAKFIN

-629 LKNKTDWKGKQIE
+629 LKHKTDWAGKQIE
-642 ENAQGGKFYGLWSTE
+642 ENAQGGKFYGLWSTK
-657 SGNDYIHPVDAVTGK
+657 NDDNNIHPVDAVTGK

-713 NLYIEYHVSTDGT
+713 NLYIEYHVSTDGI
-726 SYDCVKMKDSA
+726 SYDCVKMMDTT

-759 ATLIVKTVLTDGQV
+759 ATLIVKTVLTDGRV

-794 SAGATLSATY
+794 CEGATLSATY

-816 AQDITVYSGETLTV
+816 AQNITVYSGETLTV

-842 FTWSSDSSSVGTQ
+842 FTWSDSSSVGTQ

-875 SPPLTTLSVGV
+875 SPSLTTLSVGV

-902 AKDTYVQSGKT
+902 ATDTYVKSGKT
-913 VDLKFSHA
+913 VDLTFSHE
-921 TNNYKVVWKVGTTT
+921 TNNYKVEWQVGTAT
-935 VKTTDQL
+935 VKTTNQL

-948 TYTVTMNADKS
+948 TYTVTMDADKS

-1020 ITWNAT
+1020 ITWNTT
-1026 DNSGTRTSSDGDMKS
+1026 DNSGTSTSSDGDMKS
-1041 ESETKNITINGNT
+1041 ESETKNITVNGNT

-1067 VTINKS
+1067 VKINKPT
-1073 NNASLTAEYTVNGV
+1073 NASLTAEYTVNGV
-1087 TGTISDINTNGATVN
+1087 TGTISDINTSGATVE
-1102 LPKGATVKVTATA
+1102 LPEGATVKVTATA

-1121 DSYTVKNGNTTTT
+1121 DSYTVKDGTTTT
-1134 KTDNQYTITVGTD
+1134 TETDNPYTITVGTN
-1147 PIEIT
+1147 PIEIK
-1152 VNTSEA
+1152 VNTSQVTNNTVYLRNTLNWSTVKAYWWTGSTDNVWPGTAMTLVSDNIYKVE
-1158 AVIPTNAIFF
+1158 IPTNFTSVIF
-1168 KNTVGWSNVYVYF
+1168 NQGNSTNQSDTLDVIDGYIYDN
-1181 YSRSYWDKDKGSGS
+1181 KD
-1195 QNIASG
+1195 
-1201 PTIMKPLSG
+1201 
-1210 TTDIYYL
+1210 
-1217 ELPGDYSIVSFTK
+1217 
-1230 DGQSN
+1230 
-1235 YGNFHNTQAVYRTD
+1235 R
-1249 FNKST
+1249 
-1254 PLYTPVNTP
+1254 
-1263 SETLNG
+1263 
-1269 GTVPYY
+1269 
-1275 NNGTWS
+1275 TWS
-1281 AYPETTTEYTV
+1281 AYSAATEYTV

-1298 NATIAVTCD
+1298 YATIAVKRN
-1307 DTGAT
+1307 DTGDT
-1312 LTSGATVPANTSI
+1312 LTSGASVPANTSI

-1337 KSITVGTDVKN
+1337 KSITVGTDVTN
-1348 YTASGAQTKTATVTG
+1348 YTASGAQSKTATVTD
-1363 NVTVSAVVEQASTTR
+1363 NVTVSADVAADTR
-1378 TIYFDNTNSGWST
+1378 IYFKNTAGWST
-1391 VYAYAWQ
+1391 VKAYYWG
-1398 GSNTSNK
+1398 GSSSSDFPGDDMTQVGDSDIYYIEVPNITNT
-1405 NAPWHGE
+1405 
-1412 QMTNVSGTI
+1412 Q
-1421 WSITLNADLDKI
+1421 I
-1433 IFNNNDSS
+1433 IFTNKATSS
-1441 QTGNLDIP
+1441 SSGDQTSDLSIP
-1449 GDGYLY
+1449 GYGYLF
-1455 TYGTGWSASPYD
+1455 TYGTGWSTTPYD
-1467 PSASAT
+1467 PS
-1473 KKINVYVIS
+1473 
-1482 YIYNSANVGNY
+1482 G
-1493 SVRCVGGSNDGKD
+1493 GGSPSTLTVQISDPVLSEDNKVGTVKYCALFKADGKTETSVTMD
-1506 VSCTDKNT
+1506 SQGSGKYTCTIPDGY
-1514 TKTKDVGYWGS
+1514 TKVDIQRRS
-1525 AQTFHY
+1525 ASDNKLWNEKTG
-1531 LTAEIPA
+1531 LALPS
-1538 DTTEFKFH
+1538 
-1546 IGDTWY
+1546 GDC
-1552 GANGK
+1552 
-1557 VADSNTVYIFN
+1557 
-1568 YDGGDKATY
+1568 TY
-1577 TQE
+1577 TINSWFDGSWS

>member
-47 SINDNTG
+47 TVNDNTG

-73 NNTLNLSQYLDPVL
+73 NSTLNLSQYLDPVL
-87 GSGKFYLAPNAVGSL
+87 GNGKFYLAPNAVGSL

-143 LLFDTSSYI
+143 LLFDNNSSYI

-213 NEGDNSY
+213 NEGDNTY
-220 NPGSEISINLVLIPQ
+220 NLGSEISINLVLIPQ
-235 KDTTTLKLIDYTNS
+235 KDTTTLKLIDYTNN

-255 LSSKTVKVEYAGGS
+255 LSSKTVKVEFLGGS
-269 ITGTKSG
+269 IKGTKSG
-276 TTYTFNDV
+276 NTYTFSDV
-284 PCSQLNNI
+284 PCSQLDNI

-314 TSVVKGSTYSVY
+314 TSVVKGSTYTVY
-326 GDPTQSLGTFG
+326 GDPTPSDPKQTFGTFG
-337 NVQKV
+337 AVQKV

-358 VRIDNGVNSVYTMYR
+358 VSINNGVDSSVYTMYR
-373 GSSTKAFS
+373 GSSTTAFS

-457 NSQNV
+457 NAQNV

-519 DTCFYF
+519 NTCFYF
-525 LTAETTGASDGSW
+525 ITAQTTGASDGSW

-559 GIANNWTET
+559 GIANDWSPS
-568 TGVYISST
+568 GVYISST
-576 ETDKATEAIEGTK
+576 ETTSASGAIEGTK
-589 KADGDFYQFSNL
+589 KADGTFYQFSNL
-601 PPEKPADL
+601 PQGKPDAL
-609 TGFTTFATAKFIN
+609 TTFVTTKFIN

-629 LKNKTDWKGKQIE
+629 LKHKTDWAGKQIE
-642 ENAQGGKFYGLWSTE
+642 ENAQGGKFYGLWSTK
-657 SGNDYIHPVDAVTGK
+657 NDDNNIHPVDAVTGK
-672 TTIGSASEATSSAS
+672 TTIGSASEATSSES
-686 PANISSAD
+686 PAKISSAD

-726 SYDCVKMKDSA
+726 SYDCVKMMDSA
-737 NPISNTTTTTNGIDL
+737 NPISNTTTTTNGLDL
-752 SGYIDAD
+752 SGFIDAD

-773 YYVSDTDYIRFAD
+773 YYVSDTDYIKFAD

-842 FTWSSDSSSVGTQ
+842 FTWSDSSSVGTQ

-861 LTKTSTYTLPIAAG
+861 LTKTSTYKLPIAAG
-875 SPPLTTLSVGV
+875 PHSLTTLSVGV

-948 TYTVTMNADKS
+948 TYTVTMDADKS
-959 VSVTLTQL
+959 VTVTLTQL

-976 GSASGSAL
+976 GSATGSTL
-984 TAKNGTTSLSSSPQY
+984 TAKNGSTDLGASPQY

-1006 SFTATKPDADNYYS
+1006 SFTATKPDADNYYA
-1020 ITWNAT
+1020 ITWKTT
-1026 DNSGTRTSSDGDMKS
+1026 DNSGTSTSSDGDMKS

-1054 TVEVTVTKSTTYA
+1054 TVEVTVTKSTTY
-1067 VTINKS
+1067 VVKINKP
-1073 NNASLTAEYTVNGV
+1073 NNASLTAEYTVNSV
-1087 TGTISDINTNGATVN
+1087 TGTISDINTSGATVE
-1102 LPKGATVKVTATA
+1102 LPEGATVKVTATA
-1115 HTGYQF
+1115 HTRYQF
-1121 DSYTVKNGNTTTT
+1121 DSYTVKDGTTTT
-1134 KTDNQYTITVGTD
+1134 TETDNPYTLTVGTNT
-1147 PIEIT
+1147 IEIT

-1158 AVIPTNAIFF
+1158 ATRTIYF
-1168 KNTVGWSNVYVYF
+1168 KNTVGWSEVKVYAYSSVWTSWNDSPSMTLIDPANNIWKIDNVPNT
-1181 YSRSYWDKDKGSGS
+1181 SSK
-1195 QNIASG
+1195 I
-1201 PTIMKPLSG
+1201 I
-1210 TTDIYYL
+1210 
-1217 ELPGDYSIVSFTK
+1217 
-1230 DGQSN
+1230 
-1235 YGNFHNTQAVYRTD
+1235 FHNGKGGNNSQTADLDIPTNGHD
-1249 FNKST
+1249 LFTPNTTPNSSNK
-1254 PLYTPVNTP
+1254 YD
-1263 SETLNG
+1263 
-1269 GTVPYY
+1269 
-1275 NNGTWS
+1275 GTWS
-1281 AYPETTTEYTV
+1281 KYSPVTEYTV
-1292 TINSVS
+1292 TVTSNS
-1298 NATIAVTCD
+1298 NATISVKRN
-1307 DTGAT
+1307 DTN
-1312 LTSGATVPANTSI
+1312 ATVANGDKVPKDIVI
-1325 TVTVTPNTNYNV
+1325 TVTVTPNPGYNV
-1337 KSITVGTDVKN
+1337 TSIKVGSSTST
-1348 YTASGAQTKTATVTG
+1348 YTTSGAQTKTATVTE
-1363 NVTVSAVVEQASTTR
+1363 NVTVSAEVELVTKRIYIYPDNCTWFVSQGYYPAISYSGHDDYIYLKDR
-1378 TIYFDNTNSGWST
+1378 KVTI
-1391 VYAYAWQ
+1391 
-1398 GSNTSNK
+1398 GSK
-1405 NAPWHGE
+1405 EYYYCDVP
-1412 QMTNVSGTI
+1412 TNVSG
-1421 WSITLNADLDKI
+1421 ITLCRM
-1433 IFNNNDSS
+1433 NDSGTVYNDKAISDPTTS
-1441 QTGNLDIP
+1441 QNLFTVDSVWDN
-1449 GDGYLY
+1449 G
-1455 TYGTGWSASPYD
+1455 TKYGTWSVLDTSGGASTPNTVYFKNTLGWS
-1467 PSASAT
+1467 
-1473 KKINVYVIS
+1473 NVYVYIDQNMSWNYGVKKPGTS
-1482 YIYNSANVGNY
+1482 YKMDEYMTVDGVKVYKCTFDTAPGSKIAFSNSDMGGWDDFYGNQASYRGDY
-1493 SVRCVGGSNDGKD
+1493 SSSAPMFVP
-1506 VSCTDKNT
+1506 NT
-1514 TKTKDVGYWGS
+1514 TSSSTDNSTTYYNNGS
-1525 AQTFHY
+1525 WA
-1531 LTAEIPA
+1531 
-1538 DTTEFKFH
+1538 
-1546 IGDTWY
+1546 
-1552 GANGK
+1552 
-1557 VADSNTVYIFN
+1557 VAP
-1568 YDGGDKATY
+1568 
-1577 TQE
+1577 

>member
-47 SINDNTG
+47 TINDNTG

-102 PDGNRGLVN
+102 PDNNRGLVN

-136 CVGVVTD
+136 CSGVVTD

-152 KIGGTSGATASN
+152 KIGGTSGAAASN

-195 AVTGFAP
+195 AVTGFAQD
-202 GGEYILQFKIW
+202 GEYILQFKIW
-213 NEGDNSY
+213 NEGDNTY

-235 KDTTTLKLIDYTNS
+235 KDTTTLKLIDYTNN

-276 TTYTFNDV
+276 TTYTFSDV
-284 PCSQLNNI
+284 PCSQLDNI

-300 SDNATIYASYDLTG
+300 SDNAAIYASYDLTG

-326 GDPTQSLGTFG
+326 GDPTPSDPKQTFGTFG
-337 NVQKV
+337 AVQKV

-358 VRIDNGVNSVYTMYR
+358 VSIDNGVDSSVYTMYR
-373 GSSTKAFS
+373 GSSTTAFS

-457 NSQNV
+457 NAQNV

-499 EAYSDSAKMY
+499 EAYSDSSKMY

-525 LTAETTGASDGSW
+525 ITAQTTGASDGSW

-559 GIANNWTET
+559 GIANDWSPS
-568 TGVYISST
+568 GVYISST
-576 ETDKATEAIEGTK
+576 ETTSASGAIEGTK
-589 KADGDFYQFSNL
+589 KADGTFYQFSNL
-601 PPEKPADL
+601 PQGKPDAL
-609 TGFTTFATAKFIN
+609 TTFVTTKFIN

-629 LKNKTDWKGKQIE
+629 LKHKTDWAGKQIE
-642 ENAQGGKFYGLWSTE
+642 ENAQGGKFYGLWSTK
-657 SGNDYIHPVDAVTGK
+657 NDDNNIHPVDAVTGK
-672 TTIGSASEATSSAS
+672 TTIGSASEATSSES
-686 PANISSAD
+686 PAKISSAD

-726 SYDCVKMKDSA
+726 SYDCVKMMDSA
-737 NPISNTTTTTNGIDL
+737 NPISNTTTTTNGLDL
-752 SGYIDAD
+752 SGFIDAD

-773 YYVSDTDYIRFAD
+773 YYVSDTDYIKFAD

-842 FTWSSDSSSVGTQ
+842 FTWSDSSSVGTQ

-861 LTKTSTYTLPIAAG
+861 LTKTSTYKLPIATG
-875 SPPLTTLSVGV
+875 SHSLTTLSVGV

-902 AKDTYVQSGKT
+902 ATDTYVKSGKT

-942 LAGETD
+942 LAGDTD
-948 TYTVTMNADKS
+948 TYSVTMNADKS

-1006 SFTATKPDADNYYS
+1006 SFTATKPDANNYYS
-1020 ITWNAT
+1020 ITWNTT
-1026 DNSGTRTSSDGDMKS
+1026 DNSGTSTASDGDMKS
-1041 ESETKNITINGNT
+1041 ESETKNITVNGNT

-1067 VTINKS
+1067 VTINKPT
-1073 NNASLTAEYTVNGV
+1073 NASLTAEYTVNGV
-1087 TGTISDINTNGATVN
+1087 TGTISDINTSGATVE
-1102 LPKGATVKVTATA
+1102 LPEGATVKVTATA

-1121 DSYTVKNGNTTTT
+1121 DGYTVKNGTTTT
-1134 KTDNQYTITVGTD
+1134 TETDNPYTITVGTD

-1181 YSRSYWDKDKGSGS
+1181 YSKEYWDASNGSGS
-1195 QNIASG
+1195 SGIASG
-1201 PTIMKPLSG
+1201 PTPMKPLSG

-1230 DGQSN
+1230 DSQYN
-1235 YGNFHNTQAVYRTD
+1235 YGNFHKTEAVYRTD
-1249 FNKST
+1249 FNKSK
-1254 PLYTPVNTP
+1254 PLYTPETTASGTYNT
-1263 SETLNG
+1263 N
-1269 GTVPYY
+1269 VPYY

-1325 TVTVTPNTNYNV
+1325 TVTVTPNPNYNV
-1337 KSITVGTDVKN
+1337 KSITVGSSTSD
-1348 YTASGAQTKTATVTG
+1348 YTASGAQSKTATVTG
-1363 NVTVSAVVEQASTTR
+1363 NVTVSAVVEQATTTAR
-1378 TIYFDNTNSGWST
+1378 TIYFDNTVSNWSN
-1391 VYAYAWQ
+1391 VYAHIWYKD
-1398 GSNTSNK
+1398 GSSSEATSWPGNK
-1405 NAPWHGE
+1405 MDSVAGN
-1412 QMTNVSGTI
+1412 I
-1421 WSITLNADLDKI
+1421 YSITINDPNINYI
-1433 IFNNNDSS
+1433 IFNNNSDK
-1441 QTGNLDIP
+1441 QTGDVPIP
-1449 GDGYLY
+1449 
-1455 TYGTGWSASPYD
+1455 T
-1467 PSASAT
+1467 
-1473 KKINVYVIS
+1473 
-1482 YIYNSANVGNY
+1482 
-1493 SVRCVGGSNDGKD
+1493 DGKD
-1506 VSCTDKNT
+1506 LFTWDGT
-1514 TKTKDVGYWGS
+1514 T
-1525 AQTFHY
+1525 
-1531 LTAEIPA
+1531 
-1538 DTTEFKFH
+1538 
-1546 IGDTWY
+1546 
-1552 GANGK
+1552 
-1557 VADSNTVYIFN
+1557 
-1568 YDGGDKATY
+1568 ATY
-1577 TQE
+1577 MGTWSVYSGGGSTSTLTVKISGPVLTEDNKVGTVKYCAVFKADGKSETSVTMDSQGSGKYTCTIPDGYTKVDIQRRSASDNKLWNEKTGLALPSGDCTYTINSWFSGSWS

>member
-136 CVGVVTD
+136 CSGVVTD

-181 SNIYTAEQIASGSN
+181 SNIYKADEIASGSN

-213 NEGDNSY
+213 NEGDNTY

-235 KDTTTLKLIDYTNS
+235 KDTTTLKLIDYTNN

-255 LSSKTVKVEYAGGS
+255 LSSKTVKVEFSGGS

-276 TTYTFNDV
+276 TTYTFSDV
-284 PCSQLNNI
+284 PCSQLDNI

-300 SDNATIYASYDLTG
+300 SDPVIYDLTS
-314 TSVVKGSTYSVY
+314 TSVEKGSTYTVY

-358 VRIDNGVNSVYTMYR
+358 VSIGNGVDSSAYTMYR
-373 GSSTKAFS
+373 GSSTTAFS
-381 AYVPAASIGKTI
+381 AYVPVASIGKTI

-457 NSQNV
+457 NAQNV

-499 EAYSDSAKMY
+499 EAYTDSAKMY

-576 ETDKATEAIEGTK
+576 ETTSATEAIAGTK

-601 PPEKPADL
+601 PSGKPDAL
-609 TGFTTFATAKFIN
+609 TTFATAKFIN

-657 SGNDYIHPVDAVTGK
+657 SGKDYIHPVDAVTGK

-686 PANISSAD
+686 PANISTAD

-699 LSTVTSSITSLLGE
+699 LSTVTGSITSLLGE

-726 SYDCVKMKDSA
+726 SYDCVKMMDAA
-737 NPISNTTTTTNGIDL
+737 NPITNTTTTTNGIDL

-773 YYVSDTDYIRFAD
+773 YYVSDTDYIKFAD

-794 SAGATLSATY
+794 SEGATLSATY

-816 AQDITVYSGETLTV
+816 AQNITVYSGETLTV

-842 FTWSSDSSSVGTQ
+842 FTWSDSSSVGTQ
-855 SPANTV
+855 SPASTE

-875 SPPLTTLSVGV
+875 SPSLTTLSVGV

-902 AKDTYVQSGKT
+902 ATDTYVKSGKT
-913 VDLKFSHA
+913 VDLTFSHE
-921 TNNYKVVWKVGTTT
+921 TNNYKVEWQVGTAT
-935 VKTTDQL
+935 VKTTNLL

-948 TYTVTMNADKS
+948 TYTVTMDADKS

-984 TAKNGTTSLSSSPQY
+984 TANNGTTSLSSSPQY

-1006 SFTATKPDADNYYS
+1006 SFTATKPDANNYYS
-1020 ITWNAT
+1020 ITWNTT
-1026 DNSGTRTSSDGDMKS
+1026 DNSGTSTSSDGDMKS
-1041 ESETKNITINGNT
+1041 ESETKNITVNGNT

-1067 VTINKS
+1067 VKINKPT
-1073 NNASLTAEYTVNGV
+1073 NASLTAEYTVNGV
-1087 TGTISDINTNGATVN
+1087 TGTISDINTSGATVN

-1121 DSYTVKNGNTTTT
+1121 DSYTVKNGTTTT
-1134 KTDNQYTITVGTD
+1134 TETDNPYTLTVGTNT
-1147 PIEIT
+1147 IEIT
-1152 VNTSEA
+1152 VNTSAAAERIIYLYDAAGTFSSSNKPKIWYWKAGSNKENSTALSSNHFEWGSRPDMTLVDGYSNIWSYTLTADAHDCSEA
-1158 AVIPTNAIFF
+1158 NWFIF
-1168 KNTVGWSNVYVYF
+1168 G
-1181 YSRSYWDKDKGSGS
+1181 DSG
-1195 QNIASG
+1195 
-1201 PTIMKPLSG
+1201 
-1210 TTDIYYL
+1210 DIYCS
-1217 ELPGDYSIVSFTK
+1217 DIS
-1230 DGQSN
+1230 
-1235 YGNFHNTQAVYRTD
+1235 
-1249 FNKST
+1249 
-1254 PLYTPVNTP
+1254 
-1263 SETLNG
+1263 LNM
-1269 GTVPYY
+1269 Y
-1275 NNGTWS
+1275 NNKTGTWS
-1281 AYPETTTEYTV
+1281 TFPPTTTEYTV
-1292 TINSVS
+1292 TVTTNP
-1298 NATIAVTCD
+1298 NATITVKRN
-1307 DTGAT
+1307 DTN
-1312 LTSGATVPANTSI
+1312 ATVASGDKVPKDTEI

-1337 KSITVGTDVKN
+1337 KSITVGSSTST
-1348 YTASGAQTKTATVTG
+1348 YTTSGAQTKIATVTG
-1363 NVTVSAVVEQASTTR
+1363 NVTVSAEVELVTKRIYIYPDNCTWFVSQGYYPAISYSGHSAFIYLKDQTE
-1378 TIYFDNTNSGWST
+1378 TIGGKTYYFCD
-1391 VYAYAWQ
+1391 V
-1398 GSNTSNK
+1398 
-1405 NAPWHGE
+1405 P
-1412 QMTNVSGTI
+1412 TNVSG
-1421 WSITLNADLDKI
+1421 ITLRRQ
-1433 IFNNNDSS
+1433 NDSS
-1441 QTGNLDIP
+1441 IDYNSHSISDPTTSQNLFTVDSEWDNGSKYGTWSVLDTSGGGEIS
-1449 GDGYLY
+1449 Y
-1455 TYGTGWSASPYD
+1455 TYYFVTKSDWSSYTVQYNNNWSSGSKSGWNWADMLDTGMTYNGQKIYSISFPKDDTFSEMGFKIMNGSSQANYVNPGTSKTTMSALKDQMYD
-1467 PSASAT
+1467 SST
-1473 KKINVYVIS
+1473 SSWIS
-1482 YIYNSANVGNY
+1482 F
-1493 SVRCVGGSNDGKD
+1493 
-1506 VSCTDKNT
+1506 T
-1514 TKTKDVGYWGS
+1514 T
-1525 AQTFHY
+1525 
-1531 LTAEIPA
+1531 
-1538 DTTEFKFH
+1538 
-1546 IGDTWY
+1546 
-1552 GANGK
+1552 N
-1557 VADSNTVYIFN
+1557 
-1568 YDGGDKATY
+1568 
-1577 TQE
+1577 

>member
-47 SINDNTG
+47 TISDAIG

-171 LNASDRTPVY
+171 LNASDRTPVF
-181 SNIYTAEQIASGSN
+181 SNIYTAEQIAGGSN

-213 NEGDNSY
+213 NEGDNTY

-235 KDTTTLKLIDYTNS
+235 KDTTTLKLIDYTNN

-276 TTYTFNDV
+276 TTYTFSDV
-284 PCSQLNNI
+284 PCSQLDNI

-300 SDNATIYASYDLTG
+300 SDNAAIYASYDLTG

-326 GDPTQSLGTFG
+326 GDPTPSDPKQTFGTFG
-337 NVQKV
+337 AVQKV

-358 VRIDNGVNSVYTMYR
+358 VSIDNGVDSSVYTMYR
-373 GSSTKAFS
+373 GSSTTAFS

-457 NSQNV
+457 NAQNV

-470 TDFYKAYYDTTNS
+470 TDFYKAYYDTTNN

-525 LTAETTGASDGSW
+525 ITAQTTGASDGSW

-559 GIANNWTET
+559 GIANDWSPS
-568 TGVYISST
+568 GVYISST
-576 ETDKATEAIEGTK
+576 ETTSASGAIEGTK
-589 KADGDFYQFSNL
+589 KADGTFYQFSNL
-601 PPEKPADL
+601 PQGKPDAL
-609 TGFTTFATAKFIN
+609 TTFVTTKFIN

-629 LKNKTDWKGKQIE
+629 LKHKTDWAGKQIE
-642 ENAQGGKFYGLWSTE
+642 ENAQGGKFYGLWSTK
-657 SGNDYIHPVDAVTGK
+657 NDDNNIHPVDAVTGK
-672 TTIGSASEATSSAS
+672 TTIGSASEATSSES
-686 PANISSAD
+686 PAKISSAD

-726 SYDCVKMKDSA
+726 SYDCVKMMDSA
-737 NPISNTTTTTNGIDL
+737 NPISNTTTTTNGLDL
-752 SGYIDAD
+752 SGFIDAD

-773 YYVSDTDYIRFAD
+773 YYVSDTDYIKFAD

-842 FTWSSDSSSVGTQ
+842 FTWSDSSSVGTQ

-861 LTKTSTYTLPIAAG
+861 LTKTSTYKLPIAAG
-875 SPPLTTLSVGV
+875 SHSLTTLSVGV

-948 TYTVTMNADKS
+948 TYSVTMNADKS

-984 TAKNGTTSLSSSPQY
+984 TAKNGTTSLTSSPQY

-1006 SFTATKPDADNYYS
+1006 SFTATKPDANNYYS
-1020 ITWNAT
+1020 ITWKTT
-1026 DNSGTRTSSDGDMKS
+1026 DNSGTSTSSDGDMKS

-1067 VTINKS
+1067 VTINKPI
-1073 NNASLTAEYTVNGV
+1073 NASLTAEYTVNGV
-1087 TGTISDINTNGATVN
+1087 TGTISGIDTSGATVE
-1102 LPKGATVKVTATA
+1102 LPQGATVKVTATA

-1121 DSYTVKNGNTTTT
+1121 DSYTVKNGATTTT
-1134 KTDNQYTITVGTD
+1134 ETDNLYTITVGTD

-1158 AVIPTNAIFF
+1158 ATRTIYF
-1168 KNTVGWSNVYVYF
+1168 KNTVGWSEVKVYAYSSVWTSWNDSPSMTLIDPANNIWKIDNVPNT
-1181 YSRSYWDKDKGSGS
+1181 SSK
-1195 QNIASG
+1195 I
-1201 PTIMKPLSG
+1201 I
-1210 TTDIYYL
+1210 
-1217 ELPGDYSIVSFTK
+1217 
-1230 DGQSN
+1230 
-1235 YGNFHNTQAVYRTD
+1235 FHNGKGGNNSQTADLDIPTNGHD
-1249 FNKST
+1249 LFTPNTTPNSSNK
-1254 PLYTPVNTP
+1254 YD
-1263 SETLNG
+1263 
-1269 GTVPYY
+1269 
-1275 NNGTWS
+1275 GTWS
-1281 AYPETTTEYTV
+1281 KYSPVTEYTV
-1292 TINSVS
+1292 TVTSNS
-1298 NATIAVTCD
+1298 NATISVKRN
-1307 DTGAT
+1307 DTN
-1312 LTSGATVPANTSI
+1312 ATVANGDKVPKDIVI

-1337 KSITVGTDVKN
+1337 KSITVGSSTSD
-1348 YTASGAQTKTATVTG
+1348 YTASGAQTLTATVTG
-1363 NVTVSAVVEQASTTR
+1363 NVTVSAVVEQATTTAR
-1378 TIYFDNTNSGWST
+1378 TIYFDNTKSNWST
-1391 VYAYAWQ
+1391 VYAYAWDSDT
-1398 GSNTSNK
+1398 GNGDNH
-1405 NAPWHGE
+1405 AWPGVA
-1412 QMTNVSGTI
+1412 MTNVNGSI
-1421 WSITLNADLDKI
+1421 WSITLTNANWDKI
-1433 IFNNNDSS
+1433 IFNNNNGA

-1449 GDGYLY
+1449 GDGYLFTYDSSQTNKGTWSVYSGGGSTSTLTVQISGDVLTTDNGVNVKYCAVFKADGKTETSVTMDSQGSGKY
-1455 TYGTGWSASPYD
+1455 TCTIPDGYTKVDIQRRSASD
-1467 PSASAT
+1467 NKLWNEKTGLALPS
-1473 KKINVYVIS
+1473 
-1482 YIYNSANVGNY
+1482 
-1493 SVRCVGGSNDGKD
+1493 
-1506 VSCTDKNT
+1506 
-1514 TKTKDVGYWGS
+1514 
-1525 AQTFHY
+1525 
-1531 LTAEIPA
+1531 
-1538 DTTEFKFH
+1538 
-1546 IGDTWY
+1546 GDC
-1552 GANGK
+1552 
-1557 VADSNTVYIFN
+1557 
-1568 YDGGDKATY
+1568 TY
-1577 TQE
+1577 TINSWFSGSWS

>member
-47 SINDNTG
+47 SINDTKG

-73 NNTLNLSQYLDPVL
+73 NNTLDLTQYLDPVL
-87 GSGKFYLAPNAVGSL
+87 GNGKFYLAPNAVGSL

-136 CVGVVTD
+136 CVAPKDVSSEDGPVTD
-143 LLFDTSSYI
+143 LLFDNNSSYI
-152 KIGGTSGATASN
+152 KIGGTSGDTASN

-181 SNIYTAEQIASGSN
+181 SNIYTADEIESGSN

-213 NEGDNSY
+213 NEGDNTY
-220 NPGSEISINLVLIPQ
+220 NPGSEISIKLILIPQ
-235 KDTTTLKLIDYTNS
+235 SDTTTLNLIDYTNN

-276 TTYTFNDV
+276 NTYIFSNV
-284 PCSQLNNI
+284 PCSQLDNI

-300 SDNATIYASYDLTG
+300 SDNAEIYASYDLTG
-314 TSVVKGSTYSVY
+314 TSVEKGSTYTVY
-326 GDPTQSLGTFG
+326 GDPTPSDPKQTFGTFG

-352 LQSGTT
+352 LQSGTA
-358 VRIDNGVNSVYTMYR
+358 VSIDNGVDSSAYTMYR
-373 GSSTKAFS
+373 GSSTTAFS
-381 AYVPAASIGKTI
+381 AYVPEASIGKTL

-457 NSQNV
+457 NAQNV

-546 PGILTGEKVSFYG
+546 AGILTGEKVSFYG

-576 ETDKATEAIEGTK
+576 ETTSATDAIAGTK

-601 PPEKPADL
+601 PSGKPDAL
-609 TGFTTFATAKFIN
+609 TTFATAKFIN

-629 LKNKTDWKGKQIE
+629 LKHKTDWKGKQIE
-642 ENAQGGKFYGLWSTE
+642 ENAQGGKFYGLWST
-657 SGNDYIHPVDAVTGK
+657 GNDANNIHPVDAVTGK

-726 SYDCVKMKDSA
+726 SYDCVKMMDTT

-786 TKTVRLSP
+786 SKTVRLSP
-794 SAGATLSATY
+794 SEGATLSATY

-842 FTWSSDSSSVGTQ
+842 FTWSDSSSVGTQ
-855 SPANTV
+855 SPASTE

-875 SPPLTTLSVGV
+875 SPSLTTLSVGV

-902 AKDTYVQSGKT
+902 ATDTYVKSGKT
-913 VDLKFSHA
+913 VDLTFSHE
-921 TNNYKVVWKVGTTT
+921 TNNYKVEWQVGTAT
-935 VKTTDQL
+935 VKTTNLL

-948 TYTVTMNADKS
+948 TYTVTMDADKS

-984 TAKNGTTSLSSSPQY
+984 TANNGTTSLSSSPQY

-1006 SFTATKPDADNYYS
+1006 SFTATKPDANNYYS
-1020 ITWNAT
+1020 ITWNTT
-1026 DNSGTRTSSDGDMKS
+1026 DNSGTSTSSDGDMKS
-1041 ESETKNITINGNT
+1041 ESETKNITVNGNT

-1067 VTINKS
+1067 VKINKPT
-1073 NNASLTAEYTVNGV
+1073 NASLTAEYTVNGV
-1087 TGTISDINTNGATVN
+1087 TGTISDINTSGATVN

-1121 DSYTVKNGNTTTT
+1121 DSYTVKNGTTT
-1134 KTDNQYTITVGTD
+1134 KTETDNPYTITVGTD

-1152 VNTSEA
+1152 VNTSQVTNNTVYLRNTLNWSTVKAYWWTGSTDNVWPGTAMTLVSDNIYKVE
-1158 AVIPTNAIFF
+1158 IPTNFTSVIF
-1168 KNTVGWSNVYVYF
+1168 NQGNSTNQSDTLDIIDGYIYDN
-1181 YSRSYWDKDKGSGS
+1181 KD
-1195 QNIASG
+1195 
-1201 PTIMKPLSG
+1201 
-1210 TTDIYYL
+1210 
-1217 ELPGDYSIVSFTK
+1217 
-1230 DGQSN
+1230 
-1235 YGNFHNTQAVYRTD
+1235 R
-1249 FNKST
+1249 
-1254 PLYTPVNTP
+1254 
-1263 SETLNG
+1263 
-1269 GTVPYY
+1269 
-1275 NNGTWS
+1275 TWS
-1281 AYPETTTEYTV
+1281 AYSAATEYTV
-1292 TINSVS
+1292 SVASVDNAEVKVTYGSTTITEGNS
-1298 NATIAVTCD
+1298 
-1307 DTGAT
+1307 
-1312 LTSGATVPANTSI
+1312 ATVPANTSI

-1337 KSITVGTDVKN
+1337 KSITVGTDVTN
-1348 YTASGAQTKTATVTG
+1348 CTASGAQSKTATVTG
-1363 NVTVSAVVEQASTTR
+1363 NVTVSADVAADTR
-1378 TIYFDNTNSGWST
+1378 IYFKNTAGWST
-1391 VYAYAWQ
+1391 VKAYYWG
-1398 GSNTSNK
+1398 GSSSSAFPGDDMTQVGDSDIYYIEVPNITNT
-1405 NAPWHGE
+1405 
-1412 QMTNVSGTI
+1412 Q
-1421 WSITLNADLDKI
+1421 I
-1433 IFNNNDSS
+1433 IFTNKATSS
-1441 QTGNLDIP
+1441 SSGDQTSDLSIP
-1449 GDGYLY
+1449 GYGYLY
-1455 TYGTGWSASPYD
+1455 TYDTGWSDSPYD
-1467 PSASAT
+1467 PSSGGGE
-1473 KKINVYVIS
+1473 IS
-1482 YIYNSANVGNY
+1482 YTYYFVTKSDWSSYTVKYNNKWKSGTYTDAWASGDMVDTGKTYNGQKIYAATFPKDDIFYNIVFNLMSGSELKASKEVY
-1493 SVRCVGGSNDGKD
+1493 AGGGKPLSD
-1506 VSCTDKNT
+1506 IKNKMYNATEDKWI
-1514 TKTKDVGYWGS
+1514 D
-1525 AQTFHY
+1525 Y
-1531 LTAEIPA
+1531 LT
-1538 DTTEFKFH
+1538 D
-1546 IGDTWY
+1546 
-1552 GANGK
+1552 
-1557 VADSNTVYIFN
+1557 
-1568 YDGGDKATY
+1568 
-1577 TQE
+1577 

>member
-136 CVGVVTD
+136 CVGAVTD

-181 SNIYTAEQIASGSN
+181 SNIYTSEQIASGSN
-195 AVTGFAP
+195 AVTGFAQD
-202 GGEYILQFKIW
+202 GEYILQFKIW
-213 NEGDNSY
+213 NEGDNTY

-276 TTYTFNDV
+276 TTYTFSDV
-284 PCSQLNNI
+284 PCSQLDNI

-300 SDNATIYASYDLTG
+300 SDPVIYDLTS
-314 TSVVKGSTYSVY
+314 TSVEKGSTYTVY

-358 VRIDNGVNSVYTMYR
+358 VSIGNGVDSSAYTMYR
-373 GSSTKAFS
+373 GSSTTAFS
-381 AYVPAASIGKTI
+381 AYVPEASIGKTI

-431 KWYASDSQTT
+431 RWYASDSQTT

-457 NSQNV
+457 NAQNV

-576 ETDKATEAIEGTK
+576 ETTSATEAIAGTK

-601 PPEKPADL
+601 PSGKPDAL
-609 TGFTTFATAKFIN
+609 TTFATAKFIN

-629 LKNKTDWKGKQIE
+629 LKHKTDWGGKQIE
-642 ENAQGGKFYGLWSTE
+642 ENAQGGKFYGLWST
-657 SGNDYIHPVDAVTGK
+657 GNDANNIHPVDAVTGK

-726 SYDCVKMKDSA
+726 SYDCVKMMDTT

-786 TKTVRLSP
+786 SKTVRLSP
-794 SAGATLSATY
+794 SEGATLSATY

-842 FTWSSDSSSVGTQ
+842 FTWSDSSSVGTQ

-948 TYTVTMNADKS
+948 TYSVTMNADKS

-1006 SFTATKPDADNYYS
+1006 SFTATKPDANNYYS
-1020 ITWNAT
+1020 ITWNTT
-1026 DNSGTRTSSDGDMKS
+1026 DNFGTSTSSDGDMKS
-1041 ESETKNITINGNT
+1041 ESETKNITVNGNT

-1067 VTINKS
+1067 VTINKPI
-1073 NNASLTAEYTVNGV
+1073 NASLTAEYTVNGV
-1087 TGTISDINTNGATVN
+1087 TGTISEINTSGAKVK
-1102 LPKGATVKVTATA
+1102 LPEGATVKVMATA

-1134 KTDNQYTITVGTD
+1134 ETDNPYTITVGTN
-1147 PIEIT
+1147 PIEIK
-1152 VNTSEA
+1152 VNTSQVTNNTVYLRNTLNWSTVKAYWWTGSTDNVWPGA
-1158 AVIPTNAIFF
+1158 AMTLVSDNIYKVEIPTNFSSVIF
-1168 KNTVGWSNVYVYF
+1168 NQGNSTNQSDTLDIIDGYIYDN
-1181 YSRSYWDKDKGSGS
+1181 KD
-1195 QNIASG
+1195 
-1201 PTIMKPLSG
+1201 
-1210 TTDIYYL
+1210 
-1217 ELPGDYSIVSFTK
+1217 
-1230 DGQSN
+1230 
-1235 YGNFHNTQAVYRTD
+1235 R
-1249 FNKST
+1249 
-1254 PLYTPVNTP
+1254 
-1263 SETLNG
+1263 
-1269 GTVPYY
+1269 
-1275 NNGTWS
+1275 TWS
-1281 AYPETTTEYTV
+1281 AYSAATEYTV
-1292 TINSVS
+1292 SVASVDNAEVKVTYGSTTITEGNS
-1298 NATIAVTCD
+1298 
-1307 DTGAT
+1307 
-1312 LTSGATVPANTSI
+1312 ATVPANTSI
-1325 TVTVTPNTNYNV
+1325 TVTVTPNPSYNV
-1337 KSITVGTDVKN
+1337 TSITIGSSTST
-1348 YTASGAQTKTATVTG
+1348 YTTSGAQTLTATVTG
-1363 NVTVSAVVEQASTTR
+1363 NVTVSAVVEQASTTAR
-1378 TIYFDNTNSGWST
+1378 TIYFDNTVSNWSN
-1391 VYAYAWQ
+1391 VYAHIWYKD
-1398 GSNTSNK
+1398 GSSSEATSWPGNK
-1405 NAPWHGE
+1405 MDSVAGN
-1412 QMTNVSGTI
+1412 I
-1421 WSITLNADLDKI
+1421 YSITINDPNINYI
-1433 IFNNNDSS
+1433 IFNNNSDK
-1441 QTGNLDIP
+1441 QTGDVPIP
-1449 GDGYLY
+1449 
-1455 TYGTGWSASPYD
+1455 T
-1467 PSASAT
+1467 
-1473 KKINVYVIS
+1473 
-1482 YIYNSANVGNY
+1482 
-1493 SVRCVGGSNDGKD
+1493 DGKD
-1506 VSCTDKNT
+1506 LFTWDGTTTTYMGTWSVYSGSVS
-1514 TKTKDVGYWGS
+1514 TKTLTVNITEGV
-1525 AQTFHY
+1525 
-1531 LTAEIPA
+1531 LTADNNSNPQYTAKFTA
-1538 DTTEFKFH
+1538 DGKTES
-1546 IGDTWY
+1546 IVTMDSLG
-1552 GANGK
+1552 NGK
-1557 VADSNTVYIFN
+1557 YTCTIPDGYTTLVIQRRNPSKYSEIWN
-1568 YDGGDKATY
+1568 YTNELTLPSGDYTY
-1577 TQE
+1577 TISAFKGNILTGK

>member
-47 SINDNTG
+47 SISDTIG

-73 NNTLNLSQYLDPVL
+73 NNTLNLSQYLDLVL

-143 LLFDTSSYI
+143 LIFDNNSSYI

-171 LNASDRTPVY
+171 LNASDRTPVF

-213 NEGDNSY
+213 NEGDNTY

-235 KDTTTLKLIDYTNS
+235 KDTTTLKLIDYTNN

-276 TTYTFNDV
+276 TTYTFSDV
-284 PCSQLNNI
+284 PCSQLDNI

-314 TSVVKGSTYSVY
+314 TSVVKGSTYTVY
-326 GDPTQSLGTFG
+326 GDPTPSDPKQTFGTFG

-358 VRIDNGVNSVYTMYR
+358 VSINNGVDSSAYTMYR
-373 GSSTKAFS
+373 GSSTAFS

-414 IFGETMTK
+414 VFGETMTK

-457 NSQNV
+457 NAQNV

-470 TDFYKAYYDTTNS
+470 TDFYKAYYDTTNN

-525 LTAETTGASDGSW
+525 ITAQTTGASDGSW

-559 GIANNWTET
+559 GIANDWSPS
-568 TGVYISST
+568 GVYISST
-576 ETDKATEAIEGTK
+576 ETTSASGAIEGTK
-589 KADGDFYQFSNL
+589 KADGTFYQFSNL
-601 PPEKPADL
+601 PQGKPDAL
-609 TGFTTFATAKFIN
+609 TTFVTAKFIN

-629 LKNKTDWKGKQIE
+629 LKHKTDWGGKQIE
-642 ENAQGGKFYGLWSTE
+642 ENAQGGKFYGLWSTK
-657 SGNDYIHPVDAVTGK
+657 NDDNNIHPVDAVTGK
-672 TTIGSASEATSSAS
+672 TTIGSASEANSSES
-686 PANISSAD
+686 PAKISSAD

-726 SYDCVKMKDSA
+726 SYDCVKMMDSA

-752 SGYIDAD
+752 SGFIDAD

-773 YYVSDTDYIRFAD
+773 YYVSDTDYIKFAD

-794 SAGATLSATY
+794 SEGATLSATY

-842 FTWSSDSSSVGTQ
+842 FTWSDSSSVGTQ

-861 LTKTSTYTLPIAAG
+861 LTKTSTYKFPIAAG
-875 SPPLTTLSVGV
+875 SHSLTTLSVGV

-948 TYTVTMNADKS
+948 TYTVTMDADKS
-959 VSVTLTQL
+959 VTVTLTQL

-976 GSASGSAL
+976 ASATGSTL
-984 TAKNGTTSLSSSPQY
+984 TAKNGSTDLGASPQY

-1006 SFTATKPDADNYYS
+1006 SFTATKPDANNYYS
-1020 ITWNAT
+1020 ITWKTT
-1026 DNSGTRTSSDGDMKS
+1026 DNSGTSTSSDGDMKS
-1041 ESETKNITINGNT
+1041 ESETKNITVNGNT

-1067 VTINKS
+1067 VKINKPT
-1073 NNASLTAEYTVNGV
+1073 NASLTAEYTVNGV
-1087 TGTISDINTNGATVN
+1087 TGTISDINTSGATVE
-1102 LPKGATVKVTATA
+1102 LPEGATVKVTATA

-1121 DSYTVKNGNTTTT
+1121 DSYTVKDGTTTT
-1134 KTDNQYTITVGTD
+1134 TETDNPYTLTVGTNT
-1147 PIEIT
+1147 IEIT
-1152 VNTSEA
+1152 VNTTEA

-1181 YSRSYWDKDKGSGS
+1181 YQQKYWDASNGSGS
-1195 QNIASG
+1195 NGIASG
-1201 PTIMKPLSG
+1201 PTPMKPLSG

-1230 DGQSN
+1230 DSQSN
-1235 YGNFHNTQAVYRTD
+1235 YGNFHKTEAVYRTD

-1254 PLYTPVNTP
+1254 PLYTPETTASGTYNT
-1263 SETLNG
+1263 N
-1269 GTVPYY
+1269 VPYY

-1292 TINSVS
+1292 TVTNNP
-1298 NATIAVTCD
+1298 NATITVKRN
-1307 DTGAT
+1307 DTN
-1312 LTSGATVPANTSI
+1312 ATVASGDKVPKDTEI

-1337 KSITVGTDVKN
+1337 KSITVGSSTST
-1348 YTASGAQTKTATVTG
+1348 YTTSGAQTKTAIVTDT
-1363 NVTVSAVVEQASTTR
+1363 VTVSAVVEQASTTAR
-1378 TIYFDNTNSGWST
+1378 TIYFDNTKSNWSN
-1391 VYAYAWQ
+1391 VYAYAF
-1398 GSNTSNK
+1398 GSNGNNGSWPG
-1405 NAPWHGE
+1405 AE
-1412 QMTNVSGTI
+1412 MTLVSGKIYKIELTDSS
-1421 WSITLNADLDKI
+1421 WNTI
-1433 IFNNNDSS
+1433 IFSNNGDSKT

-1449 GDGYLY
+1449 GDGYLFTYDSNQTNKGTWSEYSGGGSPSTLTVQISDPVLSEDNKVGTVKYCAVFKADGKTETSVTMDSQGSGKY
-1455 TYGTGWSASPYD
+1455 TCTIPDGYTKVDIQRRSASD
-1467 PSASAT
+1467 NKLWNEKTGLALPS
-1473 KKINVYVIS
+1473 
-1482 YIYNSANVGNY
+1482 
-1493 SVRCVGGSNDGKD
+1493 
-1506 VSCTDKNT
+1506 
-1514 TKTKDVGYWGS
+1514 
-1525 AQTFHY
+1525 
-1531 LTAEIPA
+1531 
-1538 DTTEFKFH
+1538 
-1546 IGDTWY
+1546 GDC
-1552 GANGK
+1552 
-1557 VADSNTVYIFN
+1557 
-1568 YDGGDKATY
+1568 TY
-1577 TQE
+1577 TINSWFSGSWS

>member
-171 LNASDRTPVY
+171 LNASDRTPVF

-213 NEGDNSY
+213 NEGDNTY

-235 KDTTTLKLIDYTNS
+235 KDTTTLKLIDYTNN

-276 TTYTFNDV
+276 TTYTFSDV
-284 PCSQLNNI
+284 PCSQLDNI

-300 SDNATIYASYDLTG
+300 SDNAAIYASYDLTG

-326 GDPTQSLGTFG
+326 GDPTPSNPKQTFGTFG
-337 NVQKV
+337 AVQKV

-358 VRIDNGVNSVYTMYR
+358 VSIDNGVDSSVYTMYR
-373 GSSTKAFS
+373 GSSTTAFS

-457 NSQNV
+457 NAQNV

-525 LTAETTGASDGSW
+525 ITAQTTGASDGSW

-559 GIANNWTET
+559 GIANDWSPS
-568 TGVYISST
+568 GVYISST
-576 ETDKATEAIEGTK
+576 ETTSASGAIEGTK
-589 KADGDFYQFSNL
+589 KADGTFYQFSNL
-601 PPEKPADL
+601 PQGKPNDL
-609 TGFTTFATAKFIN
+609 TTFVTAKFIN

-629 LKNKTDWKGKQIE
+629 LKHKTDWGGKQIE
-642 ENAQGGKFYGLWSTE
+642 ENAQGGKFYGLWSTK
-657 SGNDYIHPVDAVTGK
+657 NDDNNIHPVDAVTGK
-672 TTIGSASEATSSAS
+672 TTIGSASEATSSES
-686 PANISSAD
+686 PAKISSAD

-726 SYDCVKMKDSA
+726 SYDCVKMMDSA
-737 NPISNTTTTTNGIDL
+737 NPISNTTTTTNGLDL
-752 SGYIDAD
+752 SGFIDAD

-773 YYVSDTDYIRFAD
+773 YYVSDTDYIKFAD

-842 FTWSSDSSSVGTQ
+842 FTWSDSSSVGTQ

-861 LTKTSTYTLPIAAG
+861 LTKTSTYKLPIAAG
-875 SPPLTTLSVGV
+875 SHSLTTLSVGV

-948 TYTVTMNADKS
+948 TYSVTMNADKS

-1006 SFTATKPDADNYYS
+1006 SFTATKPDANNYYS
-1020 ITWNAT
+1020 ITWKTT
-1026 DNSGTRTSSDGDMKS
+1026 DNSGTSTSSDGDMKS
-1041 ESETKNITINGNT
+1041 ESETKNITVNGNT

-1067 VTINKS
+1067 VTINKPI
-1073 NNASLTAEYTVNGV
+1073 NASLTAEYTVNGV
-1087 TGTISDINTNGATVN
+1087 TGTISEINTSGATVE
-1102 LPKGATVKVTATA
+1102 LPEGATVKVTATA

-1134 KTDNQYTITVGTD
+1134 ETDNQYTITVGTN

-1181 YSRSYWDKDKGSGS
+1181 YSKEYWDASNGSGS
-1195 QNIASG
+1195 SGIASG
-1201 PTIMKPLSG
+1201 PTPMKPLSG

-1230 DGQSN
+1230 DSQYN
-1235 YGNFHNTQAVYRTD
+1235 YGNFHKTEAVYRTD
-1249 FNKST
+1249 FNKSK
-1254 PLYTPVNTP
+1254 PLYTPETTASGTYNT
-1263 SETLNG
+1263 N
-1269 GTVPYY
+1269 VPYY

-1298 NATIAVTCD
+1298 NAAIAVTCD

-1325 TVTVTPNTNYNV
+1325 TVTVTPNPNYNV
-1337 KSITVGTDVKN
+1337 KSITVGSSTLT
-1348 YTASGAQTKTATVTG
+1348 YTTSGAQTLTATVTG
-1363 NVTVSAVVEQASTTR
+1363 NVTVSAVVEQASTTAR
-1378 TIYFDNTNSGWST
+1378 TIYFDNTVSNWSN
-1391 VYAYAWQ
+1391 VYAHIWYKD
-1398 GSNTSNK
+1398 GSSSEATSWPGNK
-1405 NAPWHGE
+1405 MDSVAGN
-1412 QMTNVSGTI
+1412 I
-1421 WSITLNADLDKI
+1421 YSITINDPNINYI
-1433 IFNNNDSS
+1433 IFNNNSDK
-1441 QTGNLDIP
+1441 QTGDVPIP
-1449 GDGYLY
+1449 
-1455 TYGTGWSASPYD
+1455 T
-1467 PSASAT
+1467 
-1473 KKINVYVIS
+1473 
-1482 YIYNSANVGNY
+1482 
-1493 SVRCVGGSNDGKD
+1493 DGKD
-1506 VSCTDKNT
+1506 LFTWDGT
-1514 TKTKDVGYWGS
+1514 T
-1525 AQTFHY
+1525 
-1531 LTAEIPA
+1531 
-1538 DTTEFKFH
+1538 
-1546 IGDTWY
+1546 
-1552 GANGK
+1552 
-1557 VADSNTVYIFN
+1557 
-1568 YDGGDKATY
+1568 ATY
-1577 TQE
+1577 MGTWSVYSGGGSTSTLTVKISGPVLTEDNKVGTVKYCAVFKADGKSETSVTMDSQGSGKYTCTIPDGYTKVDIQRRSASDNKLWNEKKGLALPSGDCTYTINSWFSGSWS

>member
-47 SINDNTG
+47 TISDAIG

-171 LNASDRTPVY
+171 LNASDRTPVF

-213 NEGDNSY
+213 NEGDNTY

-235 KDTTTLKLIDYTNS
+235 KDTTTLKLIDYTNN

-276 TTYTFNDV
+276 TTYTFSDV
-284 PCSQLNNI
+284 PCSQLDNI

-300 SDNATIYASYDLTG
+300 SDNAAIYASYDLTG

-326 GDPTQSLGTFG
+326 GDPTPSDPKQTFGTFG
-337 NVQKV
+337 AVQKV

-358 VRIDNGVNSVYTMYR
+358 VSIDNGVDSSVYTMYR
-373 GSSTKAFS
+373 GSSTTAFS

-457 NSQNV
+457 NAQNV

-470 TDFYKAYYDTTNS
+470 TDFYKAYYDTTNN

-525 LTAETTGASDGSW
+525 ITAQTTGASDGSW

-546 PGILTGEKVSFYG
+546 PGILNGEKVSFYG
-559 GIANNWTET
+559 GIANDWSPS
-568 TGVYISST
+568 GVYISST
-576 ETDKATEAIEGTK
+576 ETTSASGAIEGTK
-589 KADGDFYQFSNL
+589 KADGTFYQFSNL
-601 PPEKPADL
+601 PQGKPDAL
-609 TGFTTFATAKFIN
+609 TTFVTTKFIN

-629 LKNKTDWKGKQIE
+629 LKHKTDWAGKQIE
-642 ENAQGGKFYGLWSTE
+642 ENAQGGKFYGLWSTK
-657 SGNDYIHPVDAVTGK
+657 NDDNNIHPVDAVTGK
-672 TTIGSASEATSSAS
+672 TTIGSASEATSSES
-686 PANISSAD
+686 PAKISSAD

-726 SYDCVKMKDSA
+726 SYDCVKMMDSA
-737 NPISNTTTTTNGIDL
+737 NPISNTTTTTNGLDL
-752 SGYIDAD
+752 SGFIDAD

-773 YYVSDTDYIRFAD
+773 YYVSDTDYIKFAD

-842 FTWSSDSSSVGTQ
+842 FTWSDSSSVGTQ

-861 LTKTSTYTLPIAAG
+861 LTKTSTYKLPIAAG
-875 SPPLTTLSVGV
+875 SHSLTTLSVGV

-948 TYTVTMNADKS
+948 TYSVTMNADKS

-984 TAKNGTTSLSSSPQY
+984 TAKNGTTSLTSSPQY

-1006 SFTATKPDADNYYS
+1006 SFTATKPDANNYYS
-1020 ITWNAT
+1020 ITWKTT
-1026 DNSGTRTSSDGDMKS
+1026 DNSGTSTSSDGDMKS

-1067 VTINKS
+1067 VTINKPI
-1073 NNASLTAEYTVNGV
+1073 NASLTAEYTVNGV
-1087 TGTISDINTNGATVN
+1087 TGTISGIDTSGATVE
-1102 LPKGATVKVTATA
+1102 LPQGATVKVTATA

-1121 DSYTVKNGNTTTT
+1121 DSYTVKNGATTTT
-1134 KTDNQYTITVGTD
+1134 ETDNLYTITVGTD

-1158 AVIPTNAIFF
+1158 ATRTIYF
-1168 KNTVGWSNVYVYF
+1168 KNTVGWSEVKVYAYSSVWTSWNDSPSMTLIDPANNIWKIDNVPNT
-1181 YSRSYWDKDKGSGS
+1181 SSK
-1195 QNIASG
+1195 I
-1201 PTIMKPLSG
+1201 I
-1210 TTDIYYL
+1210 
-1217 ELPGDYSIVSFTK
+1217 
-1230 DGQSN
+1230 
-1235 YGNFHNTQAVYRTD
+1235 FHNGKGGNNSQTADLDIPTNGHD
-1249 FNKST
+1249 LFTPNTTPNSSNK
-1254 PLYTPVNTP
+1254 YD
-1263 SETLNG
+1263 
-1269 GTVPYY
+1269 
-1275 NNGTWS
+1275 GTWS
-1281 AYPETTTEYTV
+1281 KYSPVTEYTV
-1292 TINSVS
+1292 TVTSNS
-1298 NATIAVTCD
+1298 NATISVKRN
-1307 DTGAT
+1307 DTN
-1312 LTSGATVPANTSI
+1312 ATVANGDKVPKDIVI

-1337 KSITVGTDVKN
+1337 KSITVGSSTSD
-1348 YTASGAQTKTATVTG
+1348 YTASGAQTLTATVTG
-1363 NVTVSAVVEQASTTR
+1363 NVTVSAVVEQATTTAR
-1378 TIYFDNTNSGWST
+1378 TIYFDNTKSNWST
-1391 VYAYAWQ
+1391 VYAYAWDSDT
-1398 GSNTSNK
+1398 GNGDNH
-1405 NAPWHGE
+1405 AWPGVA
-1412 QMTNVSGTI
+1412 MTNVNGSI
-1421 WSITLNADLDKI
+1421 WSITLTNANWDKI
-1433 IFNNNDSS
+1433 IFNNNNNGA

-1449 GDGYLY
+1449 GDGYLFTYDSNQTNKGTWSEYSGGGSPSTLTVQISDPVLSEDNKVGTVKYCAVFKADGKTETSVTMDSQGSGKY
-1455 TYGTGWSASPYD
+1455 TCTIPDGYTKVDIQRRSASD
-1467 PSASAT
+1467 NKLWNEKTGLALPS
-1473 KKINVYVIS
+1473 
-1482 YIYNSANVGNY
+1482 
-1493 SVRCVGGSNDGKD
+1493 
-1506 VSCTDKNT
+1506 
-1514 TKTKDVGYWGS
+1514 
-1525 AQTFHY
+1525 
-1531 LTAEIPA
+1531 
-1538 DTTEFKFH
+1538 
-1546 IGDTWY
+1546 GDC
-1552 GANGK
+1552 
-1557 VADSNTVYIFN
+1557 
-1568 YDGGDKATY
+1568 TY
-1577 TQE
+1577 TINSWFSGSWS

>member
-47 SINDNTG
+47 SINDTTG
-54 SVYSNSVKAVNISV
+54 SVYSNGVKAVKISAD
-68 GSSAA
+68 SSAA
-73 NNTLNLSQYLDPVL
+73 NNTLDLSQYLDPVL
-87 GSGKFYLAPNAVGSL
+87 GNGKFYLAPNAVGSL
-102 PDGNRGLVN
+102 TDSGLVD

-136 CVGVVTD
+136 CSGLVTD

-195 AVTGFAP
+195 AVTGFAQN
-202 GGEYILQFKIW
+202 GEYILQFKIW
-213 NEGDNSY
+213 NEGDNTY

-235 KDTTTLKLIDYTNS
+235 KDTTTLKLIDYTNN

-255 LSSKTVKVEYAGGS
+255 LSSKTVKVEFTGGS

-276 TTYTFNDV
+276 TTYTFSDV
-284 PCSQLNNI
+284 PCSQLDNI
-292 KFVAYDSS
+292 KFVAYDG
-300 SDNATIYASYDLTG
+300 TTEYASYDLTG
-314 TSVVKGSTYSVY
+314 TSVAKASTYSVY
-326 GDPTQSLGTFG
+326 GDPTQSDPKQTFGTFG

-358 VRIDNGVNSVYTMYR
+358 VSIDNGVDSSAYTMYR
-373 GSSTKAFS
+373 GSSTTAFS

-422 SGTKTVCAG
+422 SGDKTVCAG

-457 NSQNV
+457 NAQNV

-470 TDFYKAYYDTTNS
+470 ADFYKAYYDTTNS

-509 NWTSEARTDA
+509 NWTSEARKDA

-525 LTAETTGASDGSW
+525 ITAQTTGASDGSW

-559 GIANNWTET
+559 GIANNWEYK
-568 TGVYISST
+568 GVYISST
-576 ETDKATEAIEGTK
+576 DTTSASGAIAGTK
-589 KADGDFYQFSNL
+589 KADGTFYEFSNL
-601 PPEKPADL
+601 PQGKPNDL
-609 TGFTTFATAKFIN
+609 KTFATAKFIN

-629 LKNKTDWKGKQIE
+629 LKHKTDWNGKQIG
-642 ENAQGGKFYGLWSTE
+642 ENAQGGKFYGLWSKE
-657 SGNDYIHPVDAVTGK
+657 SGSNFIHTVDAVTGK

-686 PANISSAD
+686 PAKISSAD
-694 ASNLT
+694 ASSLT

-713 NLYIEYHVSTDGT
+713 NLYIEYHVSTDGI
-726 SYDCVKMKDSA
+726 SYDCVKMMDTS

-773 YYVSDTDYIRFAD
+773 YYVSDTDYIKFAY

-794 SAGATLSATY
+794 SEGATLSATY

-810 VAPTDT
+810 VAPTGT
-816 AQDITVYSGETLTV
+816 ARDITVYSGEKLTV

-842 FTWSSDSSSVGTQ
+842 FTWSDSSSVGTQ

-861 LTKTSTYTLPIAAG
+861 LTKTSTYTLPIAAD

-902 AKDTYVQSGKT
+902 ATGTYVQSGKT
-913 VDLKFSHA
+913 VDLKFSHD

-948 TYTVTMNADKS
+948 TYTVTMDADKS

-976 GSASGSAL
+976 GSATGSTL
-984 TAKNGTTSLSSSPQY
+984 TAKNGSTDLGASPQY

-1006 SFTATKPDADNYYS
+1006 SFTATKPDADNYYA
-1020 ITWNAT
+1020 ITWKTT
-1026 DNSGTRTSSDGDMKS
+1026 DNSGTSTSSDGDMKS
-1041 ESETKNITINGNT
+1041 ASETKNITVNGNT

-1067 VTINKS
+1067 VTIKKPT
-1073 NNASLTAEYTVNGV
+1073 NASLTAEYTVNGV
-1087 TGTISDINTNGATVN
+1087 TCTISGINTSGATVN
-1102 LPKGATVKVTATA
+1102 LPEGATVKVTATK
-1115 HTGYQF
+1115 HDGYKVDGFEVKTG
-1121 DSYTVKNGNTTTT
+1121 STTET
-1134 KTDNQYTITVGTD
+1134 KTGSELNITVGTD
-1147 PIEIT
+1147 PIVIT
-1152 VNTSEA
+1152 VKTSEA
-1158 AVIPTNAIFF
+1158 ATRTIYF
-1168 KNTVGWSNVYVYF
+1168 KNNLGWSNVKVYA
-1181 YSRSYWDKDKGSGS
+1181 YSSEWTPWNNSPSMTRIDSTN
-1195 QNIASG
+1195 NIWKIENVPNTSKNIIFHNG
-1201 PTIMKPLSG
+1201 NG
-1210 TTDIYYL
+1210 
-1217 ELPGDYSIVSFTK
+1217 GDYSQTADLTIPTNDDDLFTP
-1230 DGQSN
+1230 
-1235 YGNFHNTQAVYRTD
+1235 NTTANSSKKY
-1249 FNKST
+1249 
-1254 PLYTPVNTP
+1254 
-1263 SETLNG
+1263 E
-1269 GTVPYY
+1269 
-1275 NNGTWS
+1275 GTWS
-1281 AYPETTTEYTV
+1281 KYSPVTEYTV
-1292 TINSVS
+1292 TVTSNPNANITVKRNDT
-1298 NATIAVTCD
+1298 NATVA
-1307 DTGAT
+1307 
-1312 LTSGATVPANTSI
+1312 SGDKVPKDIVI
-1325 TVTVTPNTNYNV
+1325 TVTVTPNPNYNV
-1337 KSITVGTDVKN
+1337 KSITVGSSTLDC
-1348 YTASGAQTKTATVTG
+1348 TASGAQSKTATVTG
-1363 NVTVSAVVEQASTTR
+1363 NVTVSAVVEQATTTR

-1391 VYAYAWQ
+1391 VCAYAWQ
-1398 GSNTSNK
+1398 NSNDSNK
-1405 NAPWHGE
+1405 NAPWPGV
-1412 QMTNVSGTI
+1412 QMTKVSGNI
-1421 WSITLNADLDKI
+1421 WSITLTNANWDKI
-1433 IFNNNDSS
+1433 IFNNNNNGS
-1441 QTGNLDIP
+1441 QSGNLDIP
-1449 GDGYLY
+1449 GDGYLFTYDTNLTNKGTWSEYSGGGSTSTLTVQISDPVLTTDNGVNVKYCAVFKADGKTETSVTMDSQGSGKY
-1455 TYGTGWSASPYD
+1455 TCTIPDGYTKVDIQRRSASD
-1467 PSASAT
+1467 NELWNEKKDLTLPS
-1473 KKINVYVIS
+1473 
-1482 YIYNSANVGNY
+1482 
-1493 SVRCVGGSNDGKD
+1493 
-1506 VSCTDKNT
+1506 
-1514 TKTKDVGYWGS
+1514 
-1525 AQTFHY
+1525 
-1531 LTAEIPA
+1531 
-1538 DTTEFKFH
+1538 
-1546 IGDTWY
+1546 GDC
-1552 GANGK
+1552 
-1557 VADSNTVYIFN
+1557 
-1568 YDGGDKATY
+1568 TY
-1577 TQE
+1577 TINSWFDGSWS